1 MKQRRRVWSICL
13 VIALVFSSVFTW
25 NEPALTVYAS
35 ETKTEQ
41 IVVYVAAQGKSS
53 DGTKTVSIGKTPLQL
68 DKGTYASEAVE
79 KVLRTSKYKDNYDI
93 QDTGLG
99 PFLESI
105 NGMGTKPAGENWYYW
120 SFYVNGQYSMV
131 GLGSYELQDGDQISL
146 IYSYDDPSNEAAVF
160 ADNASLNPETA
171 AVESAEASMKQAQ
184 AIAAKEIYNKYFAGE
199 NEHIPGLGSVN
210 ELYAVFSLARAG
222 FEAPEFYGKVKYK
235 LTRQLKELATE
246 GTTYDAV
253 TKTNITE
260 ETFSSKKV
268 PEQNYA
274 FVVLAMTALG
284 MDARTTGGYDLIEK
298 MASKKLYEADDSY
311 NAEQMMLFA
320 FDSGN
325 YTLPEGENYCT
336 REELVAKIAGNVD
349 KTIAGSIEWNLIDD
363 AVMAVQP
370 LAPYTESASVEKA
383 CQKVIRFA
391 GKMQDTQGYLGDSY
405 DANNAW
411 TTAQTLTMLGEF
423 GINPMIETENVDFV
437 KNGHTLADAILEF
450 VDLDQE
456 KMSDVVMNYSPEQI
470 LRGITSFVYAAEN
483 AGETVYRVKTVPEAK
498 VPSEPFE
505 DEKPQ
510 PDASATPS
518 AAPSTAPSANPSTA
532 PSVSPSAAPSVSPS
546 EAPST
551 SPSTAP
557 SANPSAAPSVAPS
570 TSPSTAP
577 SANPS
582 TAPSTAPSTSPSTA
596 PSANPSTAP
605 SANPSAAPSA
615 SPVAAD
621 GTDKTVSKKNPAKKI
636 VASKKK
642 VNTKK
647 GKTVKIVI
655 KVTAENPKKATTDAV
670 KVTGK
675 KIKVKKITKKAGK
688 ITIKVKALK
697 KGKQVVKVK
706 VGKASTKV
714 TLKIR

>member
-1 MKQRRRVWSICL
+1 MKQRKKVWSICL
-13 VIALVFSSVFTW
+13 VIALVFSSIFTW
-25 NEPALTVYAS
+25 NEPALTAYAS
-35 ETKTEQ
+35 ETKTEK
-41 IVVYVAAQGKSS
+41 IVVYVAAQGKSL
-53 DGTKTVSIGKTPLQL
+53 DGTKTVAIDKTPVQV
-68 DKGTYASEAVE
+68 DKGTNAAAAVKAVLDASD
-79 KVLRTSKYKDNYDI
+79 YKDKYDI
-93 QDTGLG
+93 PDTGYG
-99 PFLESI
+99 PYLESI
-105 NGMGTKPAGENWYYW
+105 NGMGTEQAGKNWYYW
-120 SFYVNGQYSMV
+120 SFYVNGQYSNV
-131 GLGSYELQDGDQISL
+131 GMGSYVLQEGDQISL
-146 IYSYDDPSNEAAVF
+146 IYTYDDLSTEALVF
-160 ADNASLNPETA
+160 ADDTSLNPETPA
-171 AVESAEASMKQAQ
+171 IESAEASMKKAQ
-184 AIAAKEIYNKYFAGE
+184 GIAAKEVYKNDFADG
-199 NEHIPGLGSVN
+199 HIPGLGNVN
-210 ELYAVFSLARAG
+210 ELYVVFSLARAG

-274 FVVLAMTALG
+274 YVVLAMTALG

-298 MASKKLYEADDSY
+298 MASKKLYEADNSY

-336 REELVAKIAGNVD
+336 REGLVAKIAGNVD
-349 KTIAGSIEWNLIDD
+349 ETIAGSIKWDSIDD

-391 GKMQDTQGYLGDSY
+391 GKMQDTQGYLGNSY

-423 GINPMIETENVDFV
+423 GIHPMIETENVDFV

-456 KMSDVVMNYSPEQI
+456 KLSASVMNYSPEQI

-505 DEKPQ
+505 EERPQ
-510 PDASATPS
+510 PDPSATPSATPSASPS
-518 AAPSTAPSANPSTA
+518 AAPSTNPSAA
-532 PSVSPSAAPSVSPS
+532 PSVSPSAAPSATPD
-546 EAPST
+546 
-551 SPSTAP
+551 
-557 SANPSAAPSVAPS
+557 ANPSVIVLSETPAV
-570 TSPSTAP
+570 
-577 SANPS
+577 
-582 TAPSTAPSTSPSTA
+582 
-596 PSANPSTAP
+596 
-605 SANPSAAPSA
+605 
-615 SPVAAD
+615 
-621 GTDKTVSKKNPAKKI
+621 KKNPAKKI
-636 VASKKK
+636 VAAKKK
-642 VNTKK
+642 INAKK

-655 KVTAENPKKATTDAV
+655 KVTAKNPKKVTTDAV
-670 KVTGK
+670 KVSGK

-697 KGKQVVKVK
+697 KGKRIVKIK

-714 TLKIR
+714 TLNVR

>member
-1 MKQRRRVWSICL
+1 MRQRKKVWSICL
-13 VIALVFSSVFTW
+13 VIALVFSSIFTW
-25 NEPALTVYAS
+25 NEPALTAYAS
-35 ETKTEQ
+35 ETKTEK
-41 IVVYVAAQGKSS
+41 IVVYVAAQGKSL
-53 DGTKTVSIGKTPLQL
+53 DGTKTVAIDKTPVQV
-68 DKGTYASEAVE
+68 DKGTNAAAAVKAVLDASD
-79 KVLRTSKYKDNYDI
+79 YKDNYDI
-93 QDTGLG
+93 PDTGYG
-99 PFLESI
+99 PYLESI
-105 NGMGTKPAGENWYYW
+105 NGMGTEQAGKNWYYW
-120 SFYVNGQYSMV
+120 SFYVNGQYSNV
-131 GLGSYELQDGDQISL
+131 GMGSYVLQEGDQISL
-146 IYSYDDPSNEAAVF
+146 IYTYDDLSTEASVF
-160 ADNASLNPETA
+160 ADDTSLNPETP
-171 AVESAEASMKQAQ
+171 AVESAEASMKKAQ
-184 AIAAKEIYNKYFAGE
+184 GIAAKEIYNSYFADG
-199 NEHIPGLGSVN
+199 HIPGLGSVN

-298 MASKKLYEADDSY
+298 MASKKLYEADNSY

-320 FDSGN
+320 FDSGD
-325 YTLPEGENYCT
+325 YALPEGENYCT

-349 KTIAGSIEWNLIDD
+349 ETIAGSIEWDLIDG

-391 GKMQDTQGYLGDSY
+391 GKMQDIQGYLGDSY

-423 GINPMIETENVDFV
+423 GIHPMVETENVDFV

-456 KMSDVVMNYSPEQI
+456 KLSASVMNYSPEQI

-505 DEKPQ
+505 EERPQ
-510 PDASATPS
+510 PDPSATPSATPSASPS
-518 AAPSTAPSANPSTA
+518 AAPSTNPSAV
-532 PSVSPSAAPSVSPS
+532 PSVSPSAAPSATPD
-546 EAPST
+546 
-551 SPSTAP
+551 
-557 SANPSAAPSVAPS
+557 ANPSVIVLSETPAA
-570 TSPSTAP
+570 
-577 SANPS
+577 
-582 TAPSTAPSTSPSTA
+582 
-596 PSANPSTAP
+596 
-605 SANPSAAPSA
+605 
-615 SPVAAD
+615 
-621 GTDKTVSKKNPAKKI
+621 KKNPAKKI
-636 VASKKK
+636 VAAKKK
-642 VNTKK
+642 INTKK

-655 KVTAENPKKATTDAV
+655 KVAAKNPKKVTTDAV
-670 KVTGK
+670 KVSGK

-697 KGKQVVKVK
+697 KGKRIVKIK

-714 TLKIR
+714 TLNVRKK

>member
-1 MKQRRRVWSICL
+1 MRQRKKVWSICL
-13 VIALVFSSVFTW
+13 VIALVFSSIFTW
-25 NEPALTVYAS
+25 NEPALTAYAS
-35 ETKTEQ
+35 ETKTEK
-41 IVVYVAAQGKSS
+41 IVVYVAAQGKSL
-53 DGTKTVSIGKTPLQL
+53 DGTKTVAIDKTPVQV
-68 DKGTYASEAVE
+68 DKGTNAAAAVKAVLDASD
-79 KVLRTSKYKDNYDI
+79 YKDNYDI
-93 QDTGLG
+93 PDTGYG
-99 PFLESI
+99 PYLESI
-105 NGMGTKPAGENWYYW
+105 NGMGTEQAGKNWYYW
-120 SFYVNGQYSMV
+120 SFYVNGQYSNV
-131 GLGSYELQDGDQISL
+131 GMGSYVLQEGDQISL
-146 IYSYDDPSNEAAVF
+146 IYTYDDLSTEASVF
-160 ADNASLNPETA
+160 ADDTSLNPETP
-171 AVESAEASMKQAQ
+171 AVESAEASMKKAQ
-184 AIAAKEIYNKYFAGE
+184 GIAAKEIYNSYFADG
-199 NEHIPGLGSVN
+199 HIPGLGSVN

-298 MASKKLYEADDSY
+298 MASKKLYEADNSY

-349 KTIAGSIEWNLIDD
+349 ETIAGSIEWDLIDG

-370 LAPYTESASVEKA
+370 LAAYTEDASVQKA

-391 GKMQDTQGYLGDSY
+391 GKMQDIQGYLGDSY

-423 GINPMIETENVDFV
+423 GIHPMIETENVDFV

-456 KMSDVVMNYSPEQI
+456 KLSASVMNYSPEQI

-505 DEKPQ
+505 EERPQ
-510 PDASATPS
+510 PDPSATPS
-518 AAPSTAPSANPSTA
+518 AT
-532 PSVSPSAAPSVSPS
+532 PSVSPSAAPS
-546 EAPST
+546 T
-551 SPSTAP
+551 
-557 SANPSAAPSVAPS
+557 NPSAVPSVS
-570 TSPSTAP
+570 
-577 SANPS
+577 
-582 TAPSTAPSTSPSTA
+582 
-596 PSANPSTAP
+596 
-605 SANPSAAPSA
+605 PSAAPSA
-615 SPVAAD
+615 TPDANPSVIVLSETPAA
-621 GTDKTVSKKNPAKKI
+621 KKNPAKKI
-636 VASKKK
+636 VAAKKK
-642 VNTKK
+642 INAKK
-647 GKTVKIVI
+647 GKTAKIVI
-655 KVTAENPKKATTDAV
+655 KVTAKNPKKVTTDAV
-670 KVTGK
+670 KVSGK

-697 KGKQVVKVK
+697 KGKRIVKIK

-714 TLKIR
+714 TLNVR

>member
-1 MKQRRRVWSICL
+1 MRQRKKVWSICL
-13 VIALVFSSVFTW
+13 VIALVFSSIFTW
-25 NEPALTVYAS
+25 NEPALTAYAS
-35 ETKTEQ
+35 ETKTEK
-41 IVVYVAAQGKSS
+41 IVVYVAAQGKSL
-53 DGTKTVSIGKTPLQL
+53 DGTKTVAIDKTPVQV
-68 DKGTYASEAVE
+68 DKGTNAAAAVKAVLDASD
-79 KVLRTSKYKDNYDI
+79 YKDNYDI
-93 QDTGLG
+93 PDTGYG
-99 PFLESI
+99 PYLESI
-105 NGMGTKPAGENWYYW
+105 NGMGTEQAGKNWYYW
-120 SFYVNGQYSMV
+120 SFYVNGQYSNV
-131 GLGSYELQDGDQISL
+131 GMGSYVLQEGDQISL
-146 IYSYDDPSNEAAVF
+146 IYTYDDLSTEASVF
-160 ADNASLNPETA
+160 ADDTSLNPETP
-171 AVESAEASMKQAQ
+171 AVESAEASMKKAQ
-184 AIAAKEIYNKYFAGE
+184 GIAAKEIYNSYFADG
-199 NEHIPGLGSVN
+199 HIPGLGSVN

-260 ETFSSKKV
+260 ETFSSKKAS
-268 PEQNYA
+268 EQSFAY
-274 FVVLAMTALG
+274 VVLAMTALG

-298 MASKKLYEADDSY
+298 MASKKLYEADNSY

-349 KTIAGSIEWNLIDD
+349 ETIAGSIEWDLIDG

-370 LAPYTESASVEKA
+370 LAAYTEDASVQKA
-383 CQKVIRFA
+383 CQQVIRFA

-423 GINPMIETENVDFV
+423 GIHPMIETENVDFV

-456 KMSDVVMNYSPEQI
+456 KLSASVMNYSPEQI

-505 DEKPQ
+505 EERPQ
-510 PDASATPS
+510 PDPSATPSATPSASPS
-518 AAPSTAPSANPSTA
+518 AAPSTNPSAV
-532 PSVSPSAAPSVSPS
+532 PSVSPSAAPSATPD
-546 EAPST
+546 
-551 SPSTAP
+551 
-557 SANPSAAPSVAPS
+557 ANPSVIVLSETPAA
-570 TSPSTAP
+570 
-577 SANPS
+577 
-582 TAPSTAPSTSPSTA
+582 
-596 PSANPSTAP
+596 
-605 SANPSAAPSA
+605 
-615 SPVAAD
+615 
-621 GTDKTVSKKNPAKKI
+621 KKNPAKKI
-636 VASKKK
+636 VAAKKK
-642 VNTKK
+642 INTKK

-655 KVTAENPKKATTDAV
+655 KVAAKNPKKVTTDAV
-670 KVTGK
+670 KVSGK

-697 KGKQVVKVK
+697 KGKRIVKIK

-714 TLKIR
+714 TLNVR

>member
-1 MKQRRRVWSICL
+1 MRQRKKVWSICL
-13 VIALVFSSVFTW
+13 VIALVFSSIFTW
-25 NEPALTVYAS
+25 NEPALTAYAS
-35 ETKTEQ
+35 ETKTEK
-41 IVVYVAAQGKSS
+41 IVVYVAAQGKSL
-53 DGTKTVSIGKTPLQL
+53 DGTKTVAIDKTPVQV
-68 DKGTYASEAVE
+68 DKGTNAAAAVKAVLDASD
-79 KVLRTSKYKDNYDI
+79 YKDNYDI
-93 QDTGLG
+93 PDTGYG
-99 PFLESI
+99 PYLESI
-105 NGMGTKPAGENWYYW
+105 NGMGTEQAGKNWYYW
-120 SFYVNGQYSMV
+120 SFYVNGQYSNV
-131 GLGSYELQDGDQISL
+131 GMGSYVLQEGDQISL
-146 IYSYDDPSNEAAVF
+146 IYTYDDLSTEASVF
-160 ADNASLNPETA
+160 ADDTSLNPETP
-171 AVESAEASMKQAQ
+171 AVESAEVSMKKAQ
-184 AIAAKEIYNKYFAGE
+184 GIAAKEIYNSYFADG
-199 NEHIPGLGSVN
+199 HIPGLGSVN

-298 MASKKLYEADDSY
+298 MASKKLYEADNSY

-349 KTIAGSIEWNLIDD
+349 ETIAGSIEWDLIDG

-370 LAPYTESASVEKA
+370 LAAYTEDASVQKA

-423 GINPMIETENVDFV
+423 GIHPMIETENVDFV

-456 KMSDVVMNYSPEQI
+456 KLSASVMNYSPEQI

-505 DEKPQ
+505 EERPQ
-510 PDASATPS
+510 PDPSATPSATPSASPS
-518 AAPSTAPSANPSTA
+518 AAPSTNPSAV
-532 PSVSPSAAPSVSPS
+532 PSVSPSAAPSATPDANQSVIVLS
-546 EAPST
+546 ETP
-551 SPSTAP
+551 
-557 SANPSAAPSVAPS
+557 AA
-570 TSPSTAP
+570 
-577 SANPS
+577 
-582 TAPSTAPSTSPSTA
+582 
-596 PSANPSTAP
+596 
-605 SANPSAAPSA
+605 
-615 SPVAAD
+615 
-621 GTDKTVSKKNPAKKI
+621 KKNPAKKI
-636 VASKKK
+636 VAAKKK
-642 VNTKK
+642 INTKK

-655 KVTAENPKKATTDAV
+655 KVAAKNPKKVTTDAV
-670 KVTGK
+670 KVSGK

-697 KGKQVVKVK
+697 KGKRIVKIK

-714 TLKIR
+714 TLNVR

>member
-1 MKQRRRVWSICL
+1 MKQRKKVWSICL
-13 VIALVFSSVFTW
+13 VIALVFSSIFTW
-25 NEPALTVYAS
+25 NEPALTAYAS
-35 ETKTEQ
+35 ETKTEK
-41 IVVYVAAQGKSS
+41 IVVYVAAQGKSL
-53 DGTKTVSIGKTPLQL
+53 DGTKTVAIDKTPVQV
-68 DKGTYASEAVE
+68 DKGTNAAAAVKAVLNASD
-79 KVLRTSKYKDNYDI
+79 YKDKYDI
-93 QDTGLG
+93 PDTGYG
-99 PFLESI
+99 PYLESI
-105 NGMGTKPAGENWYYW
+105 NGMGTEQAGKNWYYW
-120 SFYVNGQYSMV
+120 SFYVNGQYSNV
-131 GLGSYELQDGDQISL
+131 GMGSYVLQEGDQISL
-146 IYSYDDPSNEAAVF
+146 IYTYDDLSTEASVF
-160 ADNASLNPETA
+160 ADDTSLNPETPA
-171 AVESAEASMKQAQ
+171 IESAEASMEKAQ
-184 AIAAKEIYNKYFAGE
+184 GIAAKEVYKNDFADG
-199 NEHIPGLGSVN
+199 HIPGLGNVN

-268 PEQNYA
+268 PEQSFAY
-274 FVVLAMTALG
+274 VVLAMTALG

-298 MASKKLYEADDSY
+298 MASKKLYEADNSY

-423 GINPMIETENVDFV
+423 GIHPMIETENVDFV

-456 KMSDVVMNYSPEQI
+456 KLSASVMNYSPEQI

-505 DEKPQ
+505 EERPQ
-510 PDASATPS
+510 PDPSATPSATPSASPS
-518 AAPSTAPSANPSTA
+518 AAPSTNPSAA
-532 PSVSPSAAPSVSPS
+532 PSVSPSAAPSATPD
-546 EAPST
+546 
-551 SPSTAP
+551 
-557 SANPSAAPSVAPS
+557 ANPSVIVLSETPAV
-570 TSPSTAP
+570 
-577 SANPS
+577 
-582 TAPSTAPSTSPSTA
+582 
-596 PSANPSTAP
+596 
-605 SANPSAAPSA
+605 
-615 SPVAAD
+615 
-621 GTDKTVSKKNPAKKI
+621 KKNPAKKI
-636 VASKKK
+636 VAAKKK
-642 VNTKK
+642 INAKK

-655 KVTAENPKKATTDAV
+655 KVTAKNPKKVTTDAV
-670 KVTGK
+670 KVSGK

-697 KGKQVVKVK
+697 KGKRIVKIK

-714 TLKIR
+714 TLNVR

>member
-1 MKQRRRVWSICL
+1 MRQRKKVWSICL
-13 VIALVFSSVFTW
+13 VIALVFSSIFTW
-25 NEPALTVYAS
+25 NEPALTAYAS
-35 ETKTEQ
+35 ETKTEK
-41 IVVYVAAQGKSS
+41 IVVYVAAQGKSL
-53 DGTKTVSIGKTPLQL
+53 DGTKTVAIDKTPVQV
-68 DKGTYASEAVE
+68 DKGTNAAAAVKAVLDASD
-79 KVLRTSKYKDNYDI
+79 YKDNYDI
-93 QDTGLG
+93 PDTGYG
-99 PFLESI
+99 PYLESI
-105 NGMGTKPAGENWYYW
+105 NGMGTEQAGKNWYYW
-120 SFYVNGQYSMV
+120 SFYVNGQYSNV
-131 GLGSYELQDGDQISL
+131 GMGSYVLQEGDQISL
-146 IYSYDDPSNEAAVF
+146 IYTYDDLSTEASVF
-160 ADNASLNPETA
+160 ADDTSLNPETP
-171 AVESAEASMKQAQ
+171 AVESAEASMKKAQ
-184 AIAAKEIYNKYFAGE
+184 GIAAKEIYNSYFADG
-199 NEHIPGLGSVN
+199 HIPGLGSVN

-298 MASKKLYEADDSY
+298 MASKKLYEADNSY

-320 FDSGN
+320 FDSGD
-325 YTLPEGENYCT
+325 YALPEGENYCT

-349 KTIAGSIEWNLIDD
+349 ETIAGSIEWDLIDG

-391 GKMQDTQGYLGDSY
+391 GKMHNTHGYYGDS
-405 DANNAW
+405 DASNNAE
-411 TTAQTLTMLGEF
+411 TAAQTLTMLGEF
-423 GINPMIETENVDFV
+423 GIHPMIETENVDFV

-456 KMSDVVMNYSPEQI
+456 KLSASVMNYSPEQI

-505 DEKPQ
+505 EERPQ
-510 PDASATPS
+510 PDPSATPS
-518 AAPSTAPSANPSTA
+518 AT
-532 PSVSPSAAPSVSPS
+532 PSVSPSAAPS
-546 EAPST
+546 T
-551 SPSTAP
+551 
-557 SANPSAAPSVAPS
+557 NPSATPSVS
-570 TSPSTAP
+570 
-577 SANPS
+577 
-582 TAPSTAPSTSPSTA
+582 
-596 PSANPSTAP
+596 
-605 SANPSAAPSA
+605 PSAAPSA
-615 SPVAAD
+615 TPDANPSVIVLSETPAA
-621 GTDKTVSKKNPAKKI
+621 KKNPAKKI
-636 VASKKK
+636 VAAKKK
-642 VNTKK
+642 INTKK

-655 KVTAENPKKATTDAV
+655 KVAAKNPKKVTTDAV
-670 KVTGK
+670 KVSGK

-697 KGKQVVKVK
+697 KGKRIVKIK

-714 TLKIR
+714 TLNVR

>member
-1 MKQRRRVWSICL
+1 MRQRKKVWSICL
-13 VIALVFSSVFTW
+13 VIALVFSSIFTW
-25 NEPALTVYAS
+25 NEPALTAYAS
-35 ETKTEQ
+35 ETKTEK
-41 IVVYVAAQGKSS
+41 IVVYVAAQGKSL
-53 DGTKTVSIGKTPLQL
+53 DGTKTVAIDKTPVQV
-68 DKGTYASEAVE
+68 DKGTNAAAAVKAVLDASD
-79 KVLRTSKYKDNYDI
+79 YKDNYDI
-93 QDTGLG
+93 PDTGYG
-99 PFLESI
+99 PYLESI
-105 NGMGTKPAGENWYYW
+105 NGMGTEQAGKNWYYW
-120 SFYVNGQYSMV
+120 SFYVNGQYSNV
-131 GLGSYELQDGDQISL
+131 GMGSYVLQEGDQISL
-146 IYSYDDPSNEAAVF
+146 IYTYDDLSTEASVF
-160 ADNASLNPETA
+160 ADDTSLNPETP
-171 AVESAEASMKQAQ
+171 AVESAEASMKKAQ
-184 AIAAKEIYNKYFAGE
+184 GIAAKEIYNSYFADG
-199 NEHIPGLGSVN
+199 HIPGLGSVN

-298 MASKKLYEADDSY
+298 MASKKLYEADNSY

-320 FDSGN
+320 FDSGD
-325 YTLPEGENYCT
+325 YALPEGENYCT

-349 KTIAGSIEWNLIDD
+349 ETIAGSIEWDLIDG

-391 GKMQDTQGYLGDSY
+391 GKMQNTHGYYGDS
-405 DANNAW
+405 DASNNAE
-411 TTAQTLTMLGEF
+411 TAAQTLTMLGEF
-423 GINPMIETENVDFV
+423 GIHPMIETENVDFV

-456 KMSDVVMNYSPEQI
+456 KLSASVMNYSPEQI

-505 DEKPQ
+505 EERPQ
-510 PDASATPS
+510 PDPSATPSATPSASPS
-518 AAPSTAPSANPSTA
+518 AAPSTNPSAV
-532 PSVSPSAAPSVSPS
+532 PSVSPSAAPSATPD
-546 EAPST
+546 
-551 SPSTAP
+551 
-557 SANPSAAPSVAPS
+557 ANPSVIVLSETPAA
-570 TSPSTAP
+570 
-577 SANPS
+577 
-582 TAPSTAPSTSPSTA
+582 
-596 PSANPSTAP
+596 
-605 SANPSAAPSA
+605 
-615 SPVAAD
+615 
-621 GTDKTVSKKNPAKKI
+621 KKNPAKKI
-636 VASKKK
+636 VAAKKK
-642 VNTKK
+642 INTKK

-655 KVTAENPKKATTDAV
+655 KVAAKNPKKVTTDAV
-670 KVTGK
+670 KVSGK

-697 KGKQVVKVK
+697 KGKRIVKIK

-714 TLKIR
+714 TLNVR

>member
-1 MKQRRRVWSICL
+1 MRQRKKVWSICL
-13 VIALVFSSVFTW
+13 VIALVFSSIFTW
-25 NEPALTVYAS
+25 NEPALTAYAS
-35 ETKTEQ
+35 ETKTEK
-41 IVVYVAAQGKSS
+41 IVVYVAAQGKSL
-53 DGTKTVSIGKTPLQL
+53 DGTKTVAIDKTPVQV
-68 DKGTYASEAVE
+68 DKGTNAAAAVKAVLDASD
-79 KVLRTSKYKDNYDI
+79 YKDNYDI
-93 QDTGLG
+93 PDTGYG
-99 PFLESI
+99 PYLESI
-105 NGMGTKPAGENWYYW
+105 NGMGTEQAGKNWYYW
-120 SFYVNGQYSMV
+120 SFYVNGQYSNV
-131 GLGSYELQDGDQISL
+131 GMGSYVLQEGDQISL
-146 IYSYDDPSNEAAVF
+146 IYTYDDLSTEASVF
-160 ADNASLNPETA
+160 ADDTSLNPETP
-171 AVESAEASMKQAQ
+171 AVESAEASMKKAQ
-184 AIAAKEIYNKYFAGE
+184 GIAAKEIYNSYFADG
-199 NEHIPGLGSVN
+199 HIPGLGSVN

-260 ETFSSKKV
+260 ETFSSKKAS
-268 PEQNYA
+268 EQSFAY
-274 FVVLAMTALG
+274 VVLAMTALG

-298 MASKKLYEADDSY
+298 MASKKLYEADNSY

-349 KTIAGSIEWNLIDD
+349 ETIAGSIEWDLIDG

-370 LAPYTESASVEKA
+370 LAAYTEDASVQKA

-423 GINPMIETENVDFV
+423 GIHPMIETENVDFV

-456 KMSDVVMNYSPEQI
+456 KLSASVMNYSPEQI

-505 DEKPQ
+505 EERPQ
-510 PDASATPS
+510 PDPSATPS
-518 AAPSTAPSANPSTA
+518 AT
-532 PSVSPSAAPSVSPS
+532 PSVSPSAAPS
-546 EAPST
+546 T
-551 SPSTAP
+551 
-557 SANPSAAPSVAPS
+557 NPSATPSVS
-570 TSPSTAP
+570 
-577 SANPS
+577 
-582 TAPSTAPSTSPSTA
+582 
-596 PSANPSTAP
+596 
-605 SANPSAAPSA
+605 PSAAPSA
-615 SPVAAD
+615 TPDANPSVIVLSETPAA
-621 GTDKTVSKKNPAKKI
+621 KKNPAKKI
-636 VASKKK
+636 VAAKKK
-642 VNTKK
+642 INTKK

-655 KVTAENPKKATTDAV
+655 KVAAKNPKKVTTDAV
-670 KVTGK
+670 KVSGK

-697 KGKQVVKVK
+697 KGKRIVKIK

-714 TLKIR
+714 TLNVR

>member
-1 MKQRRRVWSICL
+1 MRQRKKVWSICL
-13 VIALVFSSVFTW
+13 VIALVFSSIFTW
-25 NEPALTVYAS
+25 NEPALTAYAS
-35 ETKTEQ
+35 ETKTEK
-41 IVVYVAAQGKSS
+41 IVVYVAAQGKSL
-53 DGTKTVSIGKTPLQL
+53 DGTKTVAIDKTPVQV
-68 DKGTYASEAVE
+68 DKGTNAAAAVKAVLDASD
-79 KVLRTSKYKDNYDI
+79 YKDNYDI
-93 QDTGLG
+93 PDTGYG
-99 PFLESI
+99 PYLESI
-105 NGMGTKPAGENWYYW
+105 NGMGTEQAGKNWYYW
-120 SFYVNGQYSMV
+120 SFYVNGQYSNV
-131 GLGSYELQDGDQISL
+131 GMGSYVLQEGDQISL
-146 IYSYDDPSNEAAVF
+146 IYTYDDLSTEASVF
-160 ADNASLNPETA
+160 ADDTSLNPETP
-171 AVESAEASMKQAQ
+171 AVESAEASMKKAQ
-184 AIAAKEIYNKYFAGE
+184 GIAAKEIYNSYFADG
-199 NEHIPGLGSVN
+199 HIPGLGSVN

-260 ETFSSKKV
+260 ETFSSKKAS
-268 PEQNYA
+268 EQSFAY
-274 FVVLAMTALG
+274 VVLAMTALG

-298 MASKKLYEADDSY
+298 MASKKLYEADNSY

-320 FDSGN
+320 FDSGD
-325 YTLPEGENYCT
+325 YALPEGENYCT

-349 KTIAGSIEWNLIDD
+349 ETIAGSIEWDLIDG

-370 LAPYTESASVEKA
+370 LAAYTEDASVQKA

-423 GINPMIETENVDFV
+423 GIHPMIETENVDFV

-456 KMSDVVMNYSPEQI
+456 KLSASVMNYSPEQI

-505 DEKPQ
+505 EERPQ
-510 PDASATPS
+510 PDPSATPS
-518 AAPSTAPSANPSTA
+518 AT
-532 PSVSPSAAPSVSPS
+532 PSVSPSAAPS
-546 EAPST
+546 T
-551 SPSTAP
+551 
-557 SANPSAAPSVAPS
+557 NPSATPSVS
-570 TSPSTAP
+570 
-577 SANPS
+577 
-582 TAPSTAPSTSPSTA
+582 
-596 PSANPSTAP
+596 
-605 SANPSAAPSA
+605 PSAAPSA
-615 SPVAAD
+615 TPDANPSVIVLSETPAA
-621 GTDKTVSKKNPAKKI
+621 KKNPAKKI
-636 VASKKK
+636 VAAKKK
-642 VNTKK
+642 INTKK

-655 KVTAENPKKATTDAV
+655 KVAAKNPKKVTTDAV
-670 KVTGK
+670 KVSGK

-697 KGKQVVKVK
+697 KGKRIVKIK

-714 TLKIR
+714 TLNVR

>member
-1 MKQRRRVWSICL
+1 MRQRKKVWSICL
-13 VIALVFSSVFTW
+13 VIALVFSSIFTW
-25 NEPALTVYAS
+25 NEPALTAYAS
-35 ETKTEQ
+35 ETKTEK
-41 IVVYVAAQGKSS
+41 IVVYVAAQGKSL
-53 DGTKTVSIGKTPLQL
+53 DGTKTVAIDKTPVQV
-68 DKGTYASEAVE
+68 DKGTNAAAAVKAVLDASD
-79 KVLRTSKYKDNYDI
+79 YKDNYDI
-93 QDTGLG
+93 PDTGYG
-99 PFLESI
+99 PYLESI
-105 NGMGTKPAGENWYYW
+105 NGMGTEQAGKNWYYW
-120 SFYVNGQYSMV
+120 SFYVNGQYSNV
-131 GLGSYELQDGDQISL
+131 GMGSYVLQEGDQISL
-146 IYSYDDPSNEAAVF
+146 IYTYDDLSTEASVF
-160 ADNASLNPETA
+160 ADDTSLNPETP
-171 AVESAEASMKQAQ
+171 AVESAEASMKKAQ
-184 AIAAKEIYNKYFAGE
+184 GIAAKEIYNSYFADG
-199 NEHIPGLGSVN
+199 HIPGLGSVN

-298 MASKKLYEADDSY
+298 MASKKLYEADNSY

-349 KTIAGSIEWNLIDD
+349 ETIAGSIEWDLIDG

-391 GKMQDTQGYLGDSY
+391 GKMQDIQGYLGDSN

-423 GINPMIETENVDFV
+423 GIHPMIETENVDFV

-456 KMSDVVMNYSPEQI
+456 KLSASVMNYSPEQI

-505 DEKPQ
+505 EERPQ
-510 PDASATPS
+510 PDPSATPSAMPSASPS
-518 AAPSTAPSANPSTA
+518 AAPSTNPSAV
-532 PSVSPSAAPSVSPS
+532 PSVSPSAAPSATPD
-546 EAPST
+546 T
-551 SPSTAP
+551 
-557 SANPSAAPSVAPS
+557 NPSVIVLRETPAV
-570 TSPSTAP
+570 
-577 SANPS
+577 
-582 TAPSTAPSTSPSTA
+582 
-596 PSANPSTAP
+596 
-605 SANPSAAPSA
+605 
-615 SPVAAD
+615 
-621 GTDKTVSKKNPAKKI
+621 KKNPAKKI
-636 VASKKK
+636 VAAKKK
-642 VNTKK
+642 INAKK

-655 KVTAENPKKATTDAV
+655 KVAAKNPKKVTTDAV
-670 KVTGK
+670 KVSGK

-697 KGKQVVKVK
+697 KGKRIVKIK

-714 TLKIR
+714 TLNVR

>member
-1 MKQRRRVWSICL
+1 MKQRKKVWSICL
-13 VIALVFSSVFTW
+13 VIALVFSSIFTW
-25 NEPALTVYAS
+25 NEPALTAYAS
-35 ETKTEQ
+35 ETKTEK
-41 IVVYVAAQGKSS
+41 IVVYVAAQGKSL
-53 DGTKTVSIGKTPLQL
+53 DGTETVAIDKTPVQV
-68 DKGTYASEAVE
+68 DKGTNAAAAVKAVLDASN
-79 KVLRTSKYKDNYDI
+79 YKDNYDI
-93 QDTGLG
+93 EDTEHG
-99 PFLESI
+99 PYLKSI
-105 NGMGTKPAGENWYYW
+105 NGVKIEQAGKNCYYW
-120 SFYVNGQYSMV
+120 SFYVNGQYSNV
-131 GLGSYELQDGDQISL
+131 GMGSYVLQEGDQISL
-146 IYSYDDPSNEAAVF
+146 IYTYDDLSTEASVF
-160 ADNASLNPETA
+160 ADDASLNPETPA
-171 AVESAEASMKQAQ
+171 IESAEVSMKKAQ
-184 AIAAKEIYNKYFAGE
+184 GIAAKEIYNSYFADG
-199 NEHIPGLGSVN
+199 HIPGLGSVN

-298 MASKKLYEADDSY
+298 MASKKLYEADNSY

-349 KTIAGSIEWNLIDD
+349 ETIAGSIEWDLIDG

-370 LAPYTESASVEKA
+370 LAAYTEDASVQKA

-405 DANNAW
+405 DTNNAW

-423 GINPMIETENVDFV
+423 GIHPMIETENVDFV

-456 KMSDVVMNYSPEQI
+456 KLSASVMNYSPEQI

-505 DEKPQ
+505 DERPQ
-510 PDASATPS
+510 PDPSATPSATSSASPS
-518 AAPSTAPSANPSTA
+518 AAPSTNPSATPSA
-532 PSVSPSAAPSVSPS
+532 SPSAAPSATPD
-546 EAPST
+546 
-551 SPSTAP
+551 
-557 SANPSAAPSVAPS
+557 ANPSVIVLSETPAA
-570 TSPSTAP
+570 
-577 SANPS
+577 
-582 TAPSTAPSTSPSTA
+582 
-596 PSANPSTAP
+596 
-605 SANPSAAPSA
+605 
-615 SPVAAD
+615 
-621 GTDKTVSKKNPAKKI
+621 KKNPAKKI
-636 VASKKK
+636 VAVKKK
-642 VNTKK
+642 INAKK

-655 KVTAENPKKATTDAV
+655 KVAAKNPKKVTTDAV
-670 KVTGK
+670 KVSGK

-697 KGKQVVKVK
+697 KGKRIVKIK

-714 TLKIR
+714 TLNVR

>member
-1 MKQRRRVWSICL
+1 MRQRKKVWSICL
-13 VIALVFSSVFTW
+13 VIALVFSSIFTW
-25 NEPALTVYAS
+25 NEPALTAYAS
-35 ETKTEQ
+35 ETKTEK
-41 IVVYVAAQGKSS
+41 IVVYVAAQGKSL
-53 DGTKTVSIGKTPLQL
+53 DGTKTVAIDKTPVQV
-68 DKGTYASEAVE
+68 DKGTNAAAAVKAVLDASD
-79 KVLRTSKYKDNYDI
+79 YKDNYDI
-93 QDTGLG
+93 PDTGYG
-99 PFLESI
+99 PYLESI
-105 NGMGTKPAGENWYYW
+105 NGMGTEQAGKNWYYW
-120 SFYVNGQYSMV
+120 SFYVNGQYSNV
-131 GLGSYELQDGDQISL
+131 GMGSYVLQEGDQISL
-146 IYSYDDPSNEAAVF
+146 IYTYDDLSTEASVF
-160 ADNASLNPETA
+160 ADDTSLNPETP
-171 AVESAEASMKQAQ
+171 AVESAEASMKKAQ
-184 AIAAKEIYNKYFAGE
+184 GIAAKEIYNSYFADG
-199 NEHIPGLGSVN
+199 HIPGLGSVN

-260 ETFSSKKV
+260 ETFSSKKAS
-268 PEQNYA
+268 EQSFAY
-274 FVVLAMTALG
+274 VVLAMTALG

-298 MASKKLYEADDSY
+298 MASKKLYEADNSY

-349 KTIAGSIEWNLIDD
+349 ETIAGSIEWDLIDG

-370 LAPYTESASVEKA
+370 LAAYTEDASVQKA

-423 GINPMIETENVDFV
+423 GIHPMIETENVDFV

-456 KMSDVVMNYSPEQI
+456 KLSASVMNYSPEQI

-483 AGETVYRVKTVPEAK
+483 AGEPVYRVKTVPAAK

-505 DEKPQ
+505 EERPQ
-510 PDASATPS
+510 PDPSATPS
-518 AAPSTAPSANPSTA
+518 AT
-532 PSVSPSAAPSVSPS
+532 PSVSPSAAPS
-546 EAPST
+546 T
-551 SPSTAP
+551 
-557 SANPSAAPSVAPS
+557 NPSATPSVS
-570 TSPSTAP
+570 
-577 SANPS
+577 
-582 TAPSTAPSTSPSTA
+582 
-596 PSANPSTAP
+596 
-605 SANPSAAPSA
+605 PSAAPSA
-615 SPVAAD
+615 TPDANPSVIVLSEPPAA
-621 GTDKTVSKKNPAKKI
+621 KKNPAKKI
-636 VASKKK
+636 VAAKKK
-642 VNTKK
+642 INTKK

-655 KVTAENPKKATTDAV
+655 KVAAKNPKKVTTDAV
-670 KVTGK
+670 KVSGK

-697 KGKQVVKVK
+697 KGKRIVKIK

-714 TLKIR
+714 TLNVR

>member
-1 MKQRRRVWSICL
+1 MRQRKKVWSICL
-13 VIALVFSSVFTW
+13 VIALVFSSIFTW
-25 NEPALTVYAS
+25 NEPALTAYAS
-35 ETKTEQ
+35 ETKTEK
-41 IVVYVAAQGKSS
+41 IVVYVAAQGKSL
-53 DGTKTVSIGKTPLQL
+53 DGTKTVAIDKTPVQV
-68 DKGTYASEAVE
+68 DKGTNAAAAVKAVLDASD
-79 KVLRTSKYKDNYDI
+79 YKDNYDI
-93 QDTGLG
+93 PDTGYG
-99 PFLESI
+99 PYLESI
-105 NGMGTKPAGENWYYW
+105 NGMGTEQAGKNWYYW
-120 SFYVNGQYSMV
+120 SFYVNGQYSNV
-131 GLGSYELQDGDQISL
+131 GMGSYVLQEGDQISL
-146 IYSYDDPSNEAAVF
+146 IYTYDDLSTEASVF
-160 ADNASLNPETA
+160 ADDTSLNPETP
-171 AVESAEASMKQAQ
+171 AVESAEASMKKAQ
-184 AIAAKEIYNKYFAGE
+184 GIAAKEIYNSYFADG
-199 NEHIPGLGSVN
+199 HIPGLGSVN

-298 MASKKLYEADDSY
+298 MASKKLYEADNSY

-349 KTIAGSIEWNLIDD
+349 ETIAGSIEWDLIDG

-370 LAPYTESASVEKA
+370 LAAYTEDASVQKA

-423 GINPMIETENVDFV
+423 GIHPMIETENVDFV

-450 VDLDQE
+450 VDLDRE
-456 KMSDVVMNYSPEQI
+456 KLSASVMNYSPEQI

-505 DEKPQ
+505 EERPQ
-510 PDASATPS
+510 PDPSATPSATPSASPS
-518 AAPSTAPSANPSTA
+518 AAPSTNPSAV
-532 PSVSPSAAPSVSPS
+532 PSVSPSAAPSATPD
-546 EAPST
+546 
-551 SPSTAP
+551 
-557 SANPSAAPSVAPS
+557 ANPSVIVLSETPAA
-570 TSPSTAP
+570 
-577 SANPS
+577 
-582 TAPSTAPSTSPSTA
+582 
-596 PSANPSTAP
+596 
-605 SANPSAAPSA
+605 
-615 SPVAAD
+615 
-621 GTDKTVSKKNPAKKI
+621 KKNPAKKI
-636 VASKKK
+636 VAAKKK
-642 VNTKK
+642 INTKK

-655 KVTAENPKKATTDAV
+655 KVAAKNPKKVTTDAV
-670 KVTGK
+670 KVSGK

-697 KGKQVVKVK
+697 KGKRIVKIK

-714 TLKIR
+714 TLNVR

>member
-1 MKQRRRVWSICL
+1 MRQRKKVWSICL
-13 VIALVFSSVFTW
+13 VIALVFSSIFTW
-25 NEPALTVYAS
+25 NEPALTAYAS
-35 ETKTEQ
+35 ETKTEK
-41 IVVYVAAQGKSS
+41 IVVYVAAQGKSL
-53 DGTKTVSIGKTPLQL
+53 DGTKTVAIDKTPVQV
-68 DKGTYASEAVE
+68 DKGTNATAAVKAVLDASD
-79 KVLRTSKYKDNYDI
+79 YKDNYDI
-93 QDTGLG
+93 PDTGYG
-99 PFLESI
+99 PYLESI
-105 NGMGTKPAGENWYYW
+105 NGMGTEQAGKNWYYW
-120 SFYVNGQYSMV
+120 SFYVNGQYSNV
-131 GLGSYELQDGDQISL
+131 GMGSYVLQEGDQISL
-146 IYSYDDPSNEAAVF
+146 IYTYDDLSTEASVF
-160 ADNASLNPETA
+160 ADDTSLNPETP
-171 AVESAEASMKQAQ
+171 AVESAEASMKKAQ
-184 AIAAKEIYNKYFAGE
+184 GIAAKEIYNSYFADG
-199 NEHIPGLGSVN
+199 HIPGLGSVN

-260 ETFSSKKV
+260 ETFSSKKAS
-268 PEQNYA
+268 EQSFAY
-274 FVVLAMTALG
+274 VVLAMTALG

-298 MASKKLYEADDSY
+298 MASKKLYEADNSY

-349 KTIAGSIEWNLIDD
+349 ETIAGSIEWDLIDG

-370 LAPYTESASVEKA
+370 LAAYTEDASVQKA

-423 GINPMIETENVDFV
+423 GIHPMIETENVDFV

-456 KMSDVVMNYSPEQI
+456 KLSASVMNYSPEQI

-505 DEKPQ
+505 EERPQ
-510 PDASATPS
+510 PDPSATPSATPSASPS
-518 AAPSTAPSANPSTA
+518 AAPSTNPSAV
-532 PSVSPSAAPSVSPS
+532 PSVSPSAAPSATPD
-546 EAPST
+546 
-551 SPSTAP
+551 
-557 SANPSAAPSVAPS
+557 ANPSVIVLSETPAA
-570 TSPSTAP
+570 
-577 SANPS
+577 
-582 TAPSTAPSTSPSTA
+582 
-596 PSANPSTAP
+596 
-605 SANPSAAPSA
+605 
-615 SPVAAD
+615 
-621 GTDKTVSKKNPAKKI
+621 KKNPAKKI
-636 VASKKK
+636 VAAKKK
-642 VNTKK
+642 INTKK

-655 KVTAENPKKATTDAV
+655 KVAAKNPKKVTTDAV
-670 KVTGK
+670 KVSGK

-697 KGKQVVKVK
+697 KGKRIVKIK

-714 TLKIR
+714 TLNVR

>member
-1 MKQRRRVWSICL
+1 MWSICL
-13 VIALVFSSVFTW
+13 VIALVFSSIFTW
-25 NEPALTVYAS
+25 NEPALTAYAS
-35 ETKTEQ
+35 ETKTEK
-41 IVVYVAAQGKSS
+41 IVVYVAAQGKSL
-53 DGTKTVSIGKTPLQL
+53 DGTKTVAIDKTPVQV
-68 DKGTYASEAVE
+68 DKGTNAAAAVKAVLDASD
-79 KVLRTSKYKDNYDI
+79 YKDNYDI
-93 QDTGLG
+93 PDTGYG
-99 PFLESI
+99 PYLESI
-105 NGMGTKPAGENWYYW
+105 NGMGTEQAGKNWYYW
-120 SFYVNGQYSMV
+120 SFYVNGQYSNV
-131 GLGSYELQDGDQISL
+131 GMGSYVLQEGDQISL
-146 IYSYDDPSNEAAVF
+146 IYTYDDLSTEASVF
-160 ADNASLNPETA
+160 ADDTSLNPETP
-171 AVESAEASMKQAQ
+171 AVESAEASMKKAQ
-184 AIAAKEIYNKYFAGE
+184 GIAAKEIYNSYFADG
-199 NEHIPGLGSVN
+199 HIPGLGSVN

-260 ETFSSKKV
+260 ETFSSKKAS
-268 PEQNYA
+268 EQSFAY
-274 FVVLAMTALG
+274 VVLAMTALG

-298 MASKKLYEADDSY
+298 MASKKLYEADNSY

-349 KTIAGSIEWNLIDD
+349 ETIAGSIEWDLIDG

-370 LAPYTESASVEKA
+370 LAAYTEDASVQKA

-423 GINPMIETENVDFV
+423 GIHPMIETENVDFV

-456 KMSDVVMNYSPEQI
+456 KLSASVMNYSPEQI

-505 DEKPQ
+505 EERPQ
-510 PDASATPS
+510 PDPSATPSATPSASPS
-518 AAPSTAPSANPSTA
+518 AAPSTNPSAV
-532 PSVSPSAAPSVSPS
+532 PSVSPSAAPSATPD
-546 EAPST
+546 
-551 SPSTAP
+551 
-557 SANPSAAPSVAPS
+557 ANPSVIVLSETPAA
-570 TSPSTAP
+570 
-577 SANPS
+577 
-582 TAPSTAPSTSPSTA
+582 
-596 PSANPSTAP
+596 
-605 SANPSAAPSA
+605 
-615 SPVAAD
+615 
-621 GTDKTVSKKNPAKKI
+621 KKNPAKKI
-636 VASKKK
+636 VAAKKK
-642 VNTKK
+642 INTKK

-655 KVTAENPKKATTDAV
+655 KVAAKNPKKVTTDAV
-670 KVTGK
+670 KVSGK

-697 KGKQVVKVK
+697 KGKRIVKIK

-714 TLKIR
+714 TLNVR

>member
-1 MKQRRRVWSICL
+1 MRQRKKVWSICL
-13 VIALVFSSVFTW
+13 VIALVFSSIFTW
-25 NEPALTVYAS
+25 NEPALTAYAT
-35 ETKTEQ
+35 ETKTEK
-41 IVVYVAAQGKSS
+41 IVVYVAAQGKSL
-53 DGTKTVSIGKTPLQL
+53 DGTKTVAIDKTPVQV
-68 DKGTYASEAVE
+68 DKGTNAAAAVKAVLDASD
-79 KVLRTSKYKDNYDI
+79 YKDNYDI
-93 QDTGLG
+93 PDTGYG
-99 PFLESI
+99 PYLESI
-105 NGMGTKPAGENWYYW
+105 NGMGTEQAGKNWYYW
-120 SFYVNGQYSMV
+120 SFYVNGQYSNV
-131 GLGSYELQDGDQISL
+131 GMGSYVLQEGDQISL
-146 IYSYDDPSNEAAVF
+146 IYTYDDLSTEASVF
-160 ADNASLNPETA
+160 ADDTSLNPETP
-171 AVESAEASMKQAQ
+171 AVESAEASMKKAQ
-184 AIAAKEIYNKYFAGE
+184 GIAAKEIYNSYFADG
-199 NEHIPGLGSVN
+199 HIPGLGSVN

-298 MASKKLYEADDSY
+298 MASKKLYEADNSY

-320 FDSGN
+320 FDSGD
-325 YTLPEGENYCT
+325 YALPEGENYCT

-349 KTIAGSIEWNLIDD
+349 ETIAGSIEWDLIDG

-391 GKMQDTQGYLGDSY
+391 GKMQNTHGYYGDS
-405 DANNAW
+405 DASNNAE
-411 TTAQTLTMLGEF
+411 TAAQTLTMLGEF
-423 GINPMIETENVDFV
+423 GIHPMIETENVDFV

-456 KMSDVVMNYSPEQI
+456 KLSASVMNYSPEQI

-505 DEKPQ
+505 EERPQ
-510 PDASATPS
+510 PDPSATPS
-518 AAPSTAPSANPSTA
+518 AT
-532 PSVSPSAAPSVSPS
+532 PSVSPSAAPS
-546 EAPST
+546 T
-551 SPSTAP
+551 
-557 SANPSAAPSVAPS
+557 NPSATPSVS
-570 TSPSTAP
+570 
-577 SANPS
+577 
-582 TAPSTAPSTSPSTA
+582 
-596 PSANPSTAP
+596 
-605 SANPSAAPSA
+605 PSAAPSA
-615 SPVAAD
+615 TPDANPSVIVLSETPAA
-621 GTDKTVSKKNPAKKI
+621 KKNPAKKI
-636 VASKKK
+636 VAAKKK
-642 VNTKK
+642 INTKK

-655 KVTAENPKKATTDAV
+655 KVAAKNPKKVTTDAV
-670 KVTGK
+670 KVSGK

-697 KGKQVVKVK
+697 KGKRIVKIK

-714 TLKIR
+714 TLNVR

>member
-1 MKQRRRVWSICL
+1 MRQRKKVWSICL
-13 VIALVFSSVFTW
+13 VIALVFSSIFTW
-25 NEPALTVYAS
+25 NEPALTAYAS
-35 ETKTEQ
+35 ETKTEK
-41 IVVYVAAQGKSS
+41 IVVYVAAQGKSL
-53 DGTKTVSIGKTPLQL
+53 DGTKTVAIDKTPVQV
-68 DKGTYASEAVE
+68 DKGTNAAAAVKAVLDASD
-79 KVLRTSKYKDNYDI
+79 YKDNYDI
-93 QDTGLG
+93 PDTGYG
-99 PFLESI
+99 PYLESI
-105 NGMGTKPAGENWYYW
+105 NGMGTEQAGKNWYYW
-120 SFYVNGQYSMV
+120 SFYVNGQYSNV
-131 GLGSYELQDGDQISL
+131 GMGSYVLQEGDQISL
-146 IYSYDDPSNEAAVF
+146 IYTYDDLSTEASVF
-160 ADNASLNPETA
+160 ADDTSLNPETP
-171 AVESAEASMKQAQ
+171 AVESAEASMKKAQ
-184 AIAAKEIYNKYFAGE
+184 GIAAKEIYNSYFADG
-199 NEHIPGLGSVN
+199 HIPGLGSVN

-298 MASKKLYEADDSY
+298 MASKKLYEADNSY

-320 FDSGN
+320 FDSGD
-325 YTLPEGENYCT
+325 YALPEGENYCT

-349 KTIAGSIEWNLIDD
+349 ETIAGSIEWDLIDG

-370 LAPYTESASVEKA
+370 LAAYTEDASVQKA

-391 GKMQDTQGYLGDSY
+391 GKMQDAQGYLGDSY

-423 GINPMIETENVDFV
+423 GIHPMIETENVDFV

-456 KMSDVVMNYSPEQI
+456 KLSASVMNYSPEQI

-505 DEKPQ
+505 EERPQ
-510 PDASATPS
+510 PDPSATPS
-518 AAPSTAPSANPSTA
+518 AA
-532 PSVSPSAAPSVSPS
+532 PSVSPSAAPSATPD
-546 EAPST
+546 
-551 SPSTAP
+551 
-557 SANPSAAPSVAPS
+557 ANPSVIVLSETPAA
-570 TSPSTAP
+570 
-577 SANPS
+577 
-582 TAPSTAPSTSPSTA
+582 
-596 PSANPSTAP
+596 
-605 SANPSAAPSA
+605 
-615 SPVAAD
+615 
-621 GTDKTVSKKNPAKKI
+621 KKNPAKKI
-636 VASKKK
+636 VAAKKK
-642 VNTKK
+642 INTKK

-655 KVTAENPKKATTDAV
+655 KVAAKNPKKVTTDAV
-670 KVTGK
+670 KVSGK

-697 KGKQVVKVK
+697 KGKRIVKIK

-714 TLKIR
+714 TLNVR

>member
-1 MKQRRRVWSICL
+1 MKQRKRVWSICL
-13 VIALVFSSVFTW
+13 VIALVFSSIFTW
-25 NEPALTVYAS
+25 NEPALTAYAS
-35 ETKTEQ
+35 EVKAEK

-53 DGTKTVSIGKTPLQL
+53 DGTKTVAIGKMPVQVDEGTKADVAVKAVL
-68 DKGTYASEAVE
+68 DASE
-79 KVLRTSKYKDNYDI
+79 YKDNYVI
-93 QDTGLG
+93 KDTSYG
-99 PFLESI
+99 PYLAAI
-105 NGMGTKPAGENWYYW
+105 NDVAEDDVNWTAYW
-120 SFYVNGQYSMV
+120 SFWVNGQYSN
-131 GLGSYELQDGDQISL
+131 LGMGDYVLQEGDQISL
-146 IYSYDDPSNEAAVF
+146 IYTYDDPSTEASVF
-160 ADNASLNPETA
+160 ADDTSLNPETP
-171 AVESAEASMKQAQ
+171 AVESAEASMKKAQ
-184 AIAAKEIYNKYFAGE
+184 GIAAKEIYSSYFADG
-199 NEHIPGLGSVN
+199 HIPGLGSVN

-284 MDARTTGGYDLIEK
+284 MDARTTGDYDLIEK
-298 MASKKLYEADDSY
+298 MASKKLYEADNSY

-349 KTIAGSIEWNLIDD
+349 ETIAGSIKWNLIDD

-456 KMSDVVMNYSPEQI
+456 KLADSVMNYSPEQI
-470 LRGITSFVYAAEN
+470 LRGITSFVYTAEN

-510 PDASATPS
+510 PDPSATPS
-518 AAPSTAPSANPSTA
+518 ATPSASPSAA
-532 PSVSPSAAPSVSPS
+532 PGTSPSASPSAAPSATPD
-546 EAPST
+546 
-551 SPSTAP
+551 
-557 SANPSAAPSVAPS
+557 ANPSVIAPS
-570 TSPSTAP
+570 
-577 SANPS
+577 
-582 TAPSTAPSTSPSTA
+582 
-596 PSANPSTAP
+596 
-605 SANPSAAPSA
+605 
-615 SPVAAD
+615 
-621 GTDKTVSKKNPAKKI
+621 KTPAVKKNPAKKI
-636 VASKKK
+636 VAAKKK
-642 VNTKK
+642 INAKK

-655 KVTAENPKKATTDAV
+655 KVTAKDSKKVTTDAV
-670 KVTGK
+670 KVSGK
-675 KIKVKKITKKAGK
+675 KIKVNKITKKAGK

-697 KGKQVVKVK
+697 KGKRIVKIK

-714 TLKIR
+714 TLNVR

>member
-1 MKQRRRVWSICL
+1 MRQRKKVWSICL
-13 VIALVFSSVFTW
+13 VIALVFSSIFTW
-25 NEPALTVYAS
+25 NEPALTAYAS
-35 ETKTEQ
+35 ETKTEK
-41 IVVYVAAQGKSS
+41 IVVYVAAQGKSL
-53 DGTKTVSIGKTPLQL
+53 DGTKTVAIDQTPVQV
-68 DKGTYASEAVE
+68 DKGTNAAAAVKAVLDASD
-79 KVLRTSKYKDNYDI
+79 YKDNYDI
-93 QDTGLG
+93 PDTGYG
-99 PFLESI
+99 PYLESI
-105 NGMGTKPAGENWYYW
+105 NGMGTEQAGKNWYYW
-120 SFYVNGQYSMV
+120 SFYVNGQYSNV
-131 GLGSYELQDGDQISL
+131 GMGSYVLQEGDQISL
-146 IYSYDDPSNEAAVF
+146 IYTYDDLSTEASVF
-160 ADNASLNPETA
+160 ADDTSLNPETP
-171 AVESAEASMKQAQ
+171 AVESAEASMKKAQ
-184 AIAAKEIYNKYFAGE
+184 GIAAKEIYNSYFADG
-199 NEHIPGLGSVN
+199 HIPGLGSVN

-260 ETFSSKKV
+260 ETFSSKKAS
-268 PEQNYA
+268 EQSFAY
-274 FVVLAMTALG
+274 VVLAMTALG

-298 MASKKLYEADDSY
+298 MASKKLYEADNSY

-349 KTIAGSIEWNLIDD
+349 ETIAGSIEWDLIDG

-370 LAPYTESASVEKA
+370 LAAYTEDASVQKA

-423 GINPMIETENVDFV
+423 GIHPMIETENVDFV

-456 KMSDVVMNYSPEQI
+456 KLSASVMNYSPEQI

-505 DEKPQ
+505 EERPQ
-510 PDASATPS
+510 PDPSATPSATPSASPS
-518 AAPSTAPSANPSTA
+518 AAPSTNPSAV
-532 PSVSPSAAPSVSPS
+532 PSVSPSAAPSATPD
-546 EAPST
+546 
-551 SPSTAP
+551 
-557 SANPSAAPSVAPS
+557 ANPSVIVLSETPAA
-570 TSPSTAP
+570 
-577 SANPS
+577 
-582 TAPSTAPSTSPSTA
+582 
-596 PSANPSTAP
+596 
-605 SANPSAAPSA
+605 
-615 SPVAAD
+615 
-621 GTDKTVSKKNPAKKI
+621 KKNPAKKI
-636 VASKKK
+636 VAAKKK
-642 VNTKK
+642 INTKK

-655 KVTAENPKKATTDAV
+655 KVAAKNPKKVTTDAV
-670 KVTGK
+670 KVSGK

-697 KGKQVVKVK
+697 KGKRIVKIK

-714 TLKIR
+714 TLNVR

>member
-1 MKQRRRVWSICL
+1 MRQRKKVWSICL
-13 VIALVFSSVFTW
+13 VIALVFSSIFTW
-25 NEPALTVYAS
+25 NEPALTAYAS
-35 ETKTEQ
+35 ETKTEK
-41 IVVYVAAQGKSS
+41 IVVYVAAQGKSL
-53 DGTKTVSIGKTPLQL
+53 DGTKTAAIDKTPVQV
-68 DKGTYASEAVE
+68 DKGTNAAAAVKAVLDASD
-79 KVLRTSKYKDNYDI
+79 YKDNYDI
-93 QDTGLG
+93 PDTGYG
-99 PFLESI
+99 PYLESI
-105 NGMGTKPAGENWYYW
+105 NGMGTEQAGKNWYYW
-120 SFYVNGQYSMV
+120 SFYVNGQYSNV
-131 GLGSYELQDGDQISL
+131 GMGSYVLQEGDQISL
-146 IYSYDDPSNEAAVF
+146 IYTYDDLSTEASVF
-160 ADNASLNPETA
+160 ADDTSLNPETP
-171 AVESAEASMKQAQ
+171 AVESAEVSMKKAQ
-184 AIAAKEIYNKYFAGE
+184 EIYNSYFADG
-199 NEHIPGLGSVN
+199 HIPGLGSVN

-298 MASKKLYEADDSY
+298 MASKKLYEADNSY

-349 KTIAGSIEWNLIDD
+349 ETIAGSIEWDLIDG

-370 LAPYTESASVEKA
+370 LAAYTEDASVQKA

-423 GINPMIETENVDFV
+423 GIHPMIETENVDFV

-456 KMSDVVMNYSPEQI
+456 KLSASVMNYSPEQI

-505 DEKPQ
+505 EERPQ
-510 PDASATPS
+510 PDPSATPSATPSASPS
-518 AAPSTAPSANPSTA
+518 AAPSTNPSAV
-532 PSVSPSAAPSVSPS
+532 PSVSPSAAPSATPD
-546 EAPST
+546 
-551 SPSTAP
+551 
-557 SANPSAAPSVAPS
+557 ANPSVIVLSETPAA
-570 TSPSTAP
+570 
-577 SANPS
+577 
-582 TAPSTAPSTSPSTA
+582 
-596 PSANPSTAP
+596 
-605 SANPSAAPSA
+605 
-615 SPVAAD
+615 
-621 GTDKTVSKKNPAKKI
+621 KKNPAKKI
-636 VASKKK
+636 VAAKKK
-642 VNTKK
+642 INTKK

-655 KVTAENPKKATTDAV
+655 KVAAKNPKKVTTDAV
-670 KVTGK
+670 KVSGK

-697 KGKQVVKVK
+697 KGKRIVKIK

-714 TLKIR
+714 TLNVR

>member
-1 MKQRRRVWSICL
+1 MRQRKKVWSICL
-13 VIALVFSSVFTW
+13 VIALVFSSIFTW
-25 NEPALTVYAS
+25 NEPALTAYAS
-35 ETKTEQ
+35 ETKTEK
-41 IVVYVAAQGKSS
+41 IVVYVAAQGKSL
-53 DGTKTVSIGKTPLQL
+53 DGTKTVAIDKTPVQV
-68 DKGTYASEAVE
+68 DKGTNAAAAVKAVLDASD
-79 KVLRTSKYKDNYDI
+79 YKDNYDI
-93 QDTGLG
+93 PDTGYG
-99 PFLESI
+99 PYLESI
-105 NGMGTKPAGENWYYW
+105 NGMGTEQAGKNWYYW
-120 SFYVNGQYSMV
+120 SFYVNGQYSNV
-131 GLGSYELQDGDQISL
+131 GMGSYVLQEGDQISL
-146 IYSYDDPSNEAAVF
+146 IYTYDDLSTEASVF
-160 ADNASLNPETA
+160 ADDTSLNPETP
-171 AVESAEASMKQAQ
+171 AVESAEASMKKAQ
-184 AIAAKEIYNKYFAGE
+184 GIAAKEIYNSYFADG
-199 NEHIPGLGSVN
+199 HIPGLGSVN

-260 ETFSSKKV
+260 ETFSSKKAS
-268 PEQNYA
+268 EQSFAY
-274 FVVLAMTALG
+274 VVLAMTALG

-298 MASKKLYEADDSY
+298 MASKKLYEADNSY

-349 KTIAGSIEWNLIDD
+349 ETIAGSIEWDLIDG

-370 LAPYTESASVEKA
+370 LAAYTEDASVQKA

-423 GINPMIETENVDFV
+423 GIHPMIETENVDFV

-456 KMSDVVMNYSPEQI
+456 KLSASVMNYSPEQI

-505 DEKPQ
+505 EERPQ
-510 PDASATPS
+510 PDPSATPS
-518 AAPSTAPSANPSTA
+518 AT
-532 PSVSPSAAPSVSPS
+532 PSVSPSAAPS
-546 EAPST
+546 T
-551 SPSTAP
+551 
-557 SANPSAAPSVAPS
+557 NPSATPSVS
-570 TSPSTAP
+570 
-577 SANPS
+577 
-582 TAPSTAPSTSPSTA
+582 
-596 PSANPSTAP
+596 
-605 SANPSAAPSA
+605 PSAAPSA
-615 SPVAAD
+615 TPDANPSVIVLSETPAA
-621 GTDKTVSKKNPAKKI
+621 KKNPAKKI
-636 VASKKK
+636 VAAKKK
-642 VNTKK
+642 INTKK

-655 KVTAENPKKATTDAV
+655 KVAAKNPKKVTTDAV
-670 KVTGK
+670 KVSGK
-675 KIKVKKITKKAGK
+675 KIKVKKLSLIH
-688 ITIKVKALK
+688 I
-697 KGKQVVKVK
+697 
-706 VGKASTKV
+706 
-714 TLKIR
+714 

>member
-1 MKQRRRVWSICL
+1 MRQRKKVWSICL
-13 VIALVFSSVFTW
+13 VIALVFSSIFTW
-25 NEPALTVYAS
+25 NEPALTAYAS
-35 ETKTEQ
+35 ETKTEK
-41 IVVYVAAQGKSS
+41 IVVYVAAQGKSL
-53 DGTKTVSIGKTPLQL
+53 DGTKTVAIDKTPVQV
-68 DKGTYASEAVE
+68 DKGTNAAAAVKAVLDASD
-79 KVLRTSKYKDNYDI
+79 YKDNYDI
-93 QDTGLG
+93 PDTGYG
-99 PFLESI
+99 PYLESI
-105 NGMGTKPAGENWYYW
+105 NGMGTEQAGKNWYYW
-120 SFYVNGQYSMV
+120 SFYVNGQYSNV
-131 GLGSYELQDGDQISL
+131 GMGSYVLQEGDQISL
-146 IYSYDDPSNEAAVF
+146 IYTYDDLSTEASVF
-160 ADNASLNPETA
+160 ADDTSLNPETP
-171 AVESAEASMKQAQ
+171 AVESAEASMKKAQ
-184 AIAAKEIYNKYFAGE
+184 GIAAKEIYNSYFADG
-199 NEHIPGLGSVN
+199 HIPGLGSVN

-260 ETFSSKKV
+260 ETFSSKKAS
-268 PEQNYA
+268 EQSFAY
-274 FVVLAMTALG
+274 VVLAMTALG

-298 MASKKLYEADDSY
+298 MASKKLYEADNSY

-349 KTIAGSIEWNLIDD
+349 ETIAGSIEWDLIDG

-370 LAPYTESASVEKA
+370 LAAYTEDASVQKA

-423 GINPMIETENVDFV
+423 GIHPMIETENVDFV

-456 KMSDVVMNYSPEQI
+456 KLSASVMNYSPEQI

-505 DEKPQ
+505 EERPQ
-510 PDASATPS
+510 PDPSATPSATPSASPS
-518 AAPSTAPSANPSTA
+518 AAPSTNPSAV
-532 PSVSPSAAPSVSPS
+532 PSVSPSAAPSATPD
-546 EAPST
+546 
-551 SPSTAP
+551 
-557 SANPSAAPSVAPS
+557 ANPSVIVLSETPAA
-570 TSPSTAP
+570 
-577 SANPS
+577 
-582 TAPSTAPSTSPSTA
+582 
-596 PSANPSTAP
+596 
-605 SANPSAAPSA
+605 
-615 SPVAAD
+615 
-621 GTDKTVSKKNPAKKI
+621 KKNPAKKI
-636 VASKKK
+636 VAAKKK
-642 VNTKK
+642 INTKK

-655 KVTAENPKKATTDAV
+655 KVAAKNPKKVTTDAV
-670 KVTGK
+670 KVSGK

-697 KGKQVVKVK
+697 KGKRILKIK

-714 TLKIR
+714 TLNVR

>member
-1 MKQRRRVWSICL
+1 MWSICL
-13 VIALVFSSVFTW
+13 VIALVFSSIFTW
-25 NEPALTVYAS
+25 NEPALTAYAS
-35 ETKTEQ
+35 ETKTEK
-41 IVVYVAAQGKSS
+41 IVVYVAAQGKSL
-53 DGTKTVSIGKTPLQL
+53 DGTKTVAIDKTPVQV
-68 DKGTYASEAVE
+68 DKGTNAAAAVKAVLDASD
-79 KVLRTSKYKDNYDI
+79 YKDNYDI
-93 QDTGLG
+93 PDTGYG
-99 PFLESI
+99 PYLESI
-105 NGMGTKPAGENWYYW
+105 NGMGTEQAGKNWYYW
-120 SFYVNGQYSMV
+120 SFYVNGQYSNV
-131 GLGSYELQDGDQISL
+131 GMGSYVLQEGDQISL
-146 IYSYDDPSNEAAVF
+146 IYTYDDLSIEASVF
-160 ADNASLNPETA
+160 ADDTSLNPETP
-171 AVESAEASMKQAQ
+171 AVESAEASMKKAQ
-184 AIAAKEIYNKYFAGE
+184 GIAAKEIYNSYFADG
-199 NEHIPGLGSVN
+199 HIPGLGSVN

-298 MASKKLYEADDSY
+298 MASKKLYEADNSY

-320 FDSGN
+320 FDSGD
-325 YTLPEGENYCT
+325 YALPEGENYCT

-349 KTIAGSIEWNLIDD
+349 ETIAGSIEWDLIDG

-391 GKMQDTQGYLGDSY
+391 GKMQNTHGYYGDS
-405 DANNAW
+405 DASNNAE
-411 TTAQTLTMLGEF
+411 TAAQTLTMLGEF
-423 GINPMIETENVDFV
+423 GIHPMIETENVDFV

-456 KMSDVVMNYSPEQI
+456 KLSASVMNYSPEQI

-505 DEKPQ
+505 EERPQ
-510 PDASATPS
+510 PDPSATPS
-518 AAPSTAPSANPSTA
+518 AT
-532 PSVSPSAAPSVSPS
+532 PSVSPSAAPS
-546 EAPST
+546 T
-551 SPSTAP
+551 
-557 SANPSAAPSVAPS
+557 NPSATPSVS
-570 TSPSTAP
+570 
-577 SANPS
+577 
-582 TAPSTAPSTSPSTA
+582 
-596 PSANPSTAP
+596 
-605 SANPSAAPSA
+605 PSAAPSA
-615 SPVAAD
+615 TPDANPSVIVLSETPAA
-621 GTDKTVSKKNPAKKI
+621 KKNPAKKI
-636 VASKKK
+636 VAAKKK
-642 VNTKK
+642 INTKK

-655 KVTAENPKKATTDAV
+655 KVAAKNPKKVTTDAV
-670 KVTGK
+670 KVSGK

-697 KGKQVVKVK
+697 KGKRIVKIK

-714 TLKIR
+714 TLNVR

>member
-1 MKQRRRVWSICL
+1 MKQRKKVWSICL
-13 VIALVFSSVFTW
+13 VIALVFSSIFTW
-25 NEPALTVYAS
+25 NEPALTAYAS
-35 ETKTEQ
+35 ETKTEK
-41 IVVYVAAQGKSS
+41 IVVYVAAQGKSL
-53 DGTKTVSIGKTPLQL
+53 DGTKTVAIDKTPVQV
-68 DKGTYASEAVE
+68 DKGTNAAAAVKAALDASD
-79 KVLRTSKYKDNYDI
+79 YKDKYDI
-93 QDTGLG
+93 PDTGYG
-99 PFLESI
+99 PYLESI
-105 NGMGTKPAGENWYYW
+105 NGMGTEQAGKNWYYW
-120 SFYVNGQYSMV
+120 SFYVNGQYSNV
-131 GLGSYELQDGDQISL
+131 GMGSYVLQEGDQISL
-146 IYSYDDPSNEAAVF
+146 IYTYDDLSTEASVF
-160 ADNASLNPETA
+160 ADDTSLNPETPA
-171 AVESAEASMKQAQ
+171 IESAEASMKKAQ
-184 AIAAKEIYNKYFAGE
+184 GIAAKEVYKNDFADG
-199 NEHIPGLGSVN
+199 HIPGLGNVN
-210 ELYAVFSLARAG
+210 ELYVVFSLARAG

-274 FVVLAMTALG
+274 YVVLAMTALG

-298 MASKKLYEADDSY
+298 MASKKLYEADNSY

-349 KTIAGSIEWNLIDD
+349 ETIAGSIEWDLIDD

-423 GINPMIETENVDFV
+423 GIHPMIETENVDFV

-456 KMSDVVMNYSPEQI
+456 KLSASVMNYSPEQI

-505 DEKPQ
+505 EERPQ
-510 PDASATPS
+510 PDPSATPSATPSASPS
-518 AAPSTAPSANPSTA
+518 AAPSTNPSAA
-532 PSVSPSAAPSVSPS
+532 PSVSPSAAPSATPD
-546 EAPST
+546 
-551 SPSTAP
+551 
-557 SANPSAAPSVAPS
+557 ANPSVIVLSETPAV
-570 TSPSTAP
+570 
-577 SANPS
+577 
-582 TAPSTAPSTSPSTA
+582 
-596 PSANPSTAP
+596 
-605 SANPSAAPSA
+605 
-615 SPVAAD
+615 
-621 GTDKTVSKKNPAKKI
+621 KKNPAKKI
-636 VASKKK
+636 VAAKKK
-642 VNTKK
+642 INAKK

-655 KVTAENPKKATTDAV
+655 EVAAKDSKKVTTDAV
-670 KVTGK
+670 KVSGK

-697 KGKQVVKVK
+697 KGKRIVKIK

-714 TLKIR
+714 TLNVR

>member
-1 MKQRRRVWSICL
+1 MRQRKKVWSICL
-13 VIALVFSSVFTW
+13 VIALVFSSIFTW
-25 NEPALTVYAS
+25 NEPALTAYAS
-35 ETKTEQ
+35 ETKTEK
-41 IVVYVAAQGKSS
+41 IVVYVAAQGKSL
-53 DGTKTVSIGKTPLQL
+53 DGTKTVAIDKTPVQV
-68 DKGTYASEAVE
+68 DKGTNAAAAVKAVLDASD
-79 KVLRTSKYKDNYDI
+79 YKDNYDI
-93 QDTGLG
+93 PDTGYG
-99 PFLESI
+99 PYLESI
-105 NGMGTKPAGENWYYW
+105 NGMGTEQAGKNWYYW
-120 SFYVNGQYSMV
+120 SFYVNGQYSNV
-131 GLGSYELQDGDQISL
+131 GMGSYVLQEGDQISL
-146 IYSYDDPSNEAAVF
+146 IYTYDDLSTEASVF
-160 ADNASLNPETA
+160 ADDTSLNPETP
-171 AVESAEASMKQAQ
+171 AVESAEASMKKAQ
-184 AIAAKEIYNKYFAGE
+184 GIAAKEIYNSYFADG
-199 NEHIPGLGSVN
+199 HIPGLGSVN

-298 MASKKLYEADDSY
+298 MASKKLYEADNSY

-349 KTIAGSIEWNLIDD
+349 ETIAGSIEWDLIDG

-391 GKMQDTQGYLGDSY
+391 GKMQDIQGYLGDSY

-423 GINPMIETENVDFV
+423 GIHPMIETENVDFV

-456 KMSDVVMNYSPEQI
+456 KLSASVMNYSPEQI

-505 DEKPQ
+505 DERPQ
-510 PDASATPS
+510 PDPSATPS
-518 AAPSTAPSANPSTA
+518 AT
-532 PSVSPSAAPSVSPS
+532 
-546 EAPST
+546 
-551 SPSTAP
+551 
-557 SANPSAAPSVAPS
+557 
-570 TSPSTAP
+570 
-577 SANPS
+577 
-582 TAPSTAPSTSPSTA
+582 
-596 PSANPSTAP
+596 
-605 SANPSAAPSA
+605 PSA
-615 SPVAAD
+615 SPSATPDANPSVIVLSETPAA
-621 GTDKTVSKKNPAKKI
+621 KKNPAKKI
-636 VASKKK
+636 VAVKKK
-642 VNTKK
+642 INAKK

-655 KVTAENPKKATTDAV
+655 KVAAKNPKKVTTDAV
-670 KVTGK
+670 KVSGK
-675 KIKVKKITKKAGK
+675 KIKVKKIMKKAGK

-697 KGKQVVKVK
+697 KGKRIVKIK

-714 TLKIR
+714 TLNVR

>member
-1 MKQRRRVWSICL
+1 MRQRKKVWSICL
-13 VIALVFSSVFTW
+13 VIALVFSSIFTW
-25 NEPALTVYAS
+25 NEPALTAYAS
-35 ETKTEQ
+35 ETKTEK
-41 IVVYVAAQGKSS
+41 IVVYVAAQGKSL
-53 DGTKTVSIGKTPLQL
+53 DGTKTVAIDKTPVQV
-68 DKGTYASEAVE
+68 DKGTNAAAAVKAVLDASD
-79 KVLRTSKYKDNYDI
+79 YKDNYDI
-93 QDTGLG
+93 PDTGYG
-99 PFLESI
+99 PYLESI
-105 NGMGTKPAGENWYYW
+105 NGMGTEQAGKNWYYW
-120 SFYVNGQYSMV
+120 SFYVNGQYSNV
-131 GLGSYELQDGDQISL
+131 GMGSYVLQEGDQISL
-146 IYSYDDPSNEAAVF
+146 IYTYDDLSTEASVF
-160 ADNASLNPETA
+160 ADDTSLNPETP
-171 AVESAEASMKQAQ
+171 AVESAEASMKKAQ
-184 AIAAKEIYNKYFAGE
+184 GIAAKEIYNSYFADG
-199 NEHIPGLGSVN
+199 HIPGLGSVN

-298 MASKKLYEADDSY
+298 MASKKLYEADNSY

-320 FDSGN
+320 FDSGD
-325 YTLPEGENYCT
+325 YALPEGENYCT

-349 KTIAGSIEWNLIDD
+349 ETIAGSIEWDLIDG

-370 LAPYTESASVEKA
+370 LAAYTEDASVQKA

-423 GINPMIETENVDFV
+423 GIHPMIETENVDFV

-456 KMSDVVMNYSPEQI
+456 KLSASVMNYSPEQI

-505 DEKPQ
+505 EERPQ
-510 PDASATPS
+510 PDPSATPS
-518 AAPSTAPSANPSTA
+518 AA
-532 PSVSPSAAPSVSPS
+532 PSVSPSAAPSATPD
-546 EAPST
+546 
-551 SPSTAP
+551 
-557 SANPSAAPSVAPS
+557 ANPSVIVLSETPAA
-570 TSPSTAP
+570 
-577 SANPS
+577 
-582 TAPSTAPSTSPSTA
+582 
-596 PSANPSTAP
+596 
-605 SANPSAAPSA
+605 
-615 SPVAAD
+615 
-621 GTDKTVSKKNPAKKI
+621 KKNPAKKI
-636 VASKKK
+636 VAAKKK
-642 VNTKK
+642 INTKK

-655 KVTAENPKKATTDAV
+655 KVAAKNPKKVTTDAV
-670 KVTGK
+670 KVSGK

-697 KGKQVVKVK
+697 KGKRIVKIK

-714 TLKIR
+714 TLNVR

>member
-1 MKQRRRVWSICL
+1 MKQRKKVWSICL
-13 VIALVFSSVFTW
+13 VIALVFSSIFTW
-25 NEPALTVYAS
+25 NEPALTAYAS
-35 ETKTEQ
+35 ETKTEK
-41 IVVYVAAQGKSS
+41 IVVYVAAQGKSL
-53 DGTKTVSIGKTPLQL
+53 DGTKTVAIDKTPVQV
-68 DKGTYASEAVE
+68 DKGTNAAAAVKAALDASEY
-79 KVLRTSKYKDNYDI
+79 TDNYVI
-93 QDTGLG
+93 KDTGYG
-99 PFLESI
+99 PYLAAI
-105 NGMGTKPAGENWYYW
+105 NDVAEDDVNWTAYW
-120 SFYVNGQYSMV
+120 SLCVNGQYSNV
-131 GLGSYELQDGDQISL
+131 GMRDCILQDGDQISW
-146 IYSYDDPSNEAAVF
+146 IYTYDDLSTEASVF
-160 ADNASLNPETA
+160 ADDASLNPETPA
-171 AVESAEASMKQAQ
+171 IETAEVSMKKAQ
-184 AIAAKEIYNKYFAGE
+184 AIAAKEVYKNDFADG
-199 NEHIPGLGSVN
+199 HIPGLGNVN
-210 ELYAVFSLARAG
+210 ELFVVFSLARAG

-298 MASKKLYEADDSY
+298 MASKKLYEADNSY

-336 REELVAKIAGNVD
+336 REELVDKIVENVEAGIIAPYADEAVVAD
-349 KTIAGSIEWNLIDD
+349 KEYGLLAYVDD

-370 LAPYTESASVEKA
+370 LASYMNDESVEKA

-391 GKMQDTQGYLGDSY
+391 GKMQNTHGYYGDS
-405 DANNAW
+405 DASNNAE
-411 TTAQTLTMLGEF
+411 TAAQTLTMLGEF
-423 GINPMIETENVDFV
+423 GIHPMIETENVDFV

-456 KMSDVVMNYSPEQI
+456 KLSASVMNYSPEQI

-505 DEKPQ
+505 DERPQ
-510 PDASATPS
+510 PDPSATPSATPSASPS
-518 AAPSTAPSANPSTA
+518 AAPSTNPSAA
-532 PSVSPSAAPSVSPS
+532 PSVSPSAAPSATPD
-546 EAPST
+546 
-551 SPSTAP
+551 
-557 SANPSAAPSVAPS
+557 ANPSVIAPS
-570 TSPSTAP
+570 
-577 SANPS
+577 
-582 TAPSTAPSTSPSTA
+582 
-596 PSANPSTAP
+596 
-605 SANPSAAPSA
+605 
-615 SPVAAD
+615 
-621 GTDKTVSKKNPAKKI
+621 KTPAVKKNPAKKI
-636 VASKKK
+636 VAAKKK
-642 VNTKK
+642 INAKK
-647 GKTVKIVI
+647 VKTVKIVI
-655 KVTAENPKKATTDAV
+655 KVTAKDPKKVTTDAV
-670 KVTGK
+670 KVSGK

-697 KGKQVVKVK
+697 KGKRIVRIK

-714 TLKIR
+714 TLNVR

>member
-1 MKQRRRVWSICL
+1 MRQRKKVWSICL
-13 VIALVFSSVFTW
+13 VIALVFSSIFTW
-25 NEPALTVYAS
+25 NEPALTAYAS
-35 ETKTEQ
+35 ETKTEK
-41 IVVYVAAQGKSS
+41 IVVYVAAQGKSL
-53 DGTKTVSIGKTPLQL
+53 DGTKTVAIDKTPVQV
-68 DKGTYASEAVE
+68 DKGTNAAAAVKAVLDASD
-79 KVLRTSKYKDNYDI
+79 YKDNYDI
-93 QDTGLG
+93 PDTGYG
-99 PFLESI
+99 PYLESI
-105 NGMGTKPAGENWYYW
+105 NGMGTEQAGKNWYYW
-120 SFYVNGQYSMV
+120 SFYVNGQYSNIGM
-131 GLGSYELQDGDQISL
+131 GSYVLQEGDQISL
-146 IYSYDDPSNEAAVF
+146 IYTYDDLSTEASVF
-160 ADNASLNPETA
+160 ADDTSLNPETP
-171 AVESAEASMKQAQ
+171 AVESAEASMKKAQ
-184 AIAAKEIYNKYFAGE
+184 GIAAKEIYNSYFADG
-199 NEHIPGLGSVN
+199 HIPGLGSVN

-298 MASKKLYEADDSY
+298 MASKKLYEADNSY

-320 FDSGN
+320 FDSGD
-325 YTLPEGENYCT
+325 YALPEGENYCT

-349 KTIAGSIEWNLIDD
+349 ETIAGSIEWDLIDG

-391 GKMQDTQGYLGDSY
+391 GKMQNTHGYYGDS
-405 DANNAW
+405 DASNNAE
-411 TTAQTLTMLGEF
+411 TAAQTLTMLGEF
-423 GINPMIETENVDFV
+423 GIHPMIETENVDFV

-456 KMSDVVMNYSPEQI
+456 KLSASVMNYSPEQI

-505 DEKPQ
+505 EERPQ
-510 PDASATPS
+510 PDPSATPS
-518 AAPSTAPSANPSTA
+518 AT
-532 PSVSPSAAPSVSPS
+532 PSVSPSAAPS
-546 EAPST
+546 T
-551 SPSTAP
+551 
-557 SANPSAAPSVAPS
+557 NPSATPSVS
-570 TSPSTAP
+570 
-577 SANPS
+577 
-582 TAPSTAPSTSPSTA
+582 
-596 PSANPSTAP
+596 
-605 SANPSAAPSA
+605 PSAAPSA
-615 SPVAAD
+615 TPDANPSVIVLSETPAA
-621 GTDKTVSKKNPAKKI
+621 KKNPAKKI
-636 VASKKK
+636 VAAKKK
-642 VNTKK
+642 INTKK

-655 KVTAENPKKATTDAV
+655 KVAAKNPKKVTTDAV
-670 KVTGK
+670 KVSGK

-697 KGKQVVKVK
+697 KGKRIVKIK

-714 TLKIR
+714 TLNVR

>member
-1 MKQRRRVWSICL
+1 MRQRKKVWSICL
-13 VIALVFSSVFTW
+13 VIALVFSSIFTW
-25 NEPALTVYAS
+25 NEPALTAYAS
-35 ETKTEQ
+35 ETKTEK
-41 IVVYVAAQGKSS
+41 IVVYVAAQGKSL
-53 DGTKTVSIGKTPLQL
+53 DGTKTVAIDKTPVQV
-68 DKGTYASEAVE
+68 DKGTNAAAAVKAVLDASD
-79 KVLRTSKYKDNYDI
+79 YKDNYDI
-93 QDTGLG
+93 PDTGYG
-99 PFLESI
+99 PYLESI
-105 NGMGTKPAGENWYYW
+105 NGMGTEQAGKNWYYW
-120 SFYVNGQYSMV
+120 SFYVNGQYSNV
-131 GLGSYELQDGDQISL
+131 GMGSYVLQEGDQISL
-146 IYSYDDPSNEAAVF
+146 IYTYDDLSTEASVF
-160 ADNASLNPETA
+160 ADDTSLNPETP
-171 AVESAEASMKQAQ
+171 AVESAEASMKKAQ
-184 AIAAKEIYNKYFAGE
+184 GIAAKEIYNSYFADG
-199 NEHIPGLGSVN
+199 HIPGLGSVN

-274 FVVLAMTALG
+274 YVVLAMTALG

-298 MASKKLYEADDSY
+298 MASKKLYEADNSY

-349 KTIAGSIEWNLIDD
+349 ETIAGSIEWDLIDD

-391 GKMQDTQGYLGDSY
+391 GKMQDTQGYLGNSY

-423 GINPMIETENVDFV
+423 GIHPMIETENVDFV

-456 KMSDVVMNYSPEQI
+456 KLSASVMNYSPEQI

-505 DEKPQ
+505 EERPQ
-510 PDASATPS
+510 PDPSATPSATPSASPS
-518 AAPSTAPSANPSTA
+518 AAPSTNPSAA
-532 PSVSPSAAPSVSPS
+532 PSVSPSAAPSATPD
-546 EAPST
+546 
-551 SPSTAP
+551 
-557 SANPSAAPSVAPS
+557 ANPSVIVLSETPAV
-570 TSPSTAP
+570 
-577 SANPS
+577 
-582 TAPSTAPSTSPSTA
+582 
-596 PSANPSTAP
+596 
-605 SANPSAAPSA
+605 
-615 SPVAAD
+615 
-621 GTDKTVSKKNPAKKI
+621 KKNPAKKI
-636 VASKKK
+636 VAAKKK
-642 VNTKK
+642 INAKK

-655 KVTAENPKKATTDAV
+655 KVTAKNPKKVTTDAV
-670 KVTGK
+670 KVSGK

-697 KGKQVVKVK
+697 KGKRIVKIK

-714 TLKIR
+714 TLNVR

>member
-1 MKQRRRVWSICL
+1 MKQRKKVWSICL
-13 VIALVFSSVFTW
+13 VIALVFSSIFTW
-25 NEPALTVYAS
+25 NEPALTAYAS
-35 ETKTEQ
+35 ETKTEK
-41 IVVYVAAQGKSS
+41 IVVYVAAQGKSL
-53 DGTKTVSIGKTPLQL
+53 DGTKTVAIDKTPVQV
-68 DKGTYASEAVE
+68 DKGTNAAAAVKAALDASEY
-79 KVLRTSKYKDNYDI
+79 TDNYVI
-93 QDTGLG
+93 KDTGYG
-99 PFLESI
+99 PYLESI
-105 NGMGTKPAGENWYYW
+105 NGMGTEQAGKNWYYW
-120 SFYVNGQYSMV
+120 SLCVNGQYSNV
-131 GLGSYELQDGDQISL
+131 GMRDCILQDGDQISW
-146 IYSYDDPSNEAAVF
+146 IYTYDDLSTEASVF
-160 ADNASLNPETA
+160 ADDASLNPETPA
-171 AVESAEASMKQAQ
+171 IETAEVSMKKAQ
-184 AIAAKEIYNKYFAGE
+184 AIAAKEIYNSYFADG
-199 NEHIPGLGSVN
+199 HIPGLGSVN

-298 MASKKLYEADDSY
+298 MASKKLYEADNSY

-325 YTLPEGENYCT
+325 YTLPEGENYYT

-349 KTIAGSIEWNLIDD
+349 ETIAGSIEWDSIDD

-391 GKMQDTQGYLGDSY
+391 GKMQDTQGYLGNSY

-423 GINPMIETENVDFV
+423 GVHPMIETENVDFV

-456 KMSDVVMNYSPEQI
+456 KLSASVMNYSPEQI

-505 DEKPQ
+505 EERPQ
-510 PDASATPS
+510 PDPSATPSATPSASPS
-518 AAPSTAPSANPSTA
+518 AAPSTNPSAV
-532 PSVSPSAAPSVSPS
+532 PSVSPSAAPSATPD
-546 EAPST
+546 
-551 SPSTAP
+551 
-557 SANPSAAPSVAPS
+557 ANPSVIVLSETPAA
-570 TSPSTAP
+570 
-577 SANPS
+577 
-582 TAPSTAPSTSPSTA
+582 
-596 PSANPSTAP
+596 
-605 SANPSAAPSA
+605 
-615 SPVAAD
+615 
-621 GTDKTVSKKNPAKKI
+621 KKNPAKKI
-636 VASKKK
+636 VAAKKK
-642 VNTKK
+642 INTKK

-655 KVTAENPKKATTDAV
+655 KVAAKNPKKVTTDAV
-670 KVTGK
+670 KVSGK

-697 KGKQVVKVK
+697 KGKRIVKIK

-714 TLKIR
+714 TLNVR

>member
-1 MKQRRRVWSICL
+1 MRQRKKVWSICL
-13 VIALVFSSVFTW
+13 VIALVFSSIFTW
-25 NEPALTVYAS
+25 NEPALTAYAS
-35 ETKTEQ
+35 KTKTEK
-41 IVVYVAAQGKSS
+41 IVVYVAAQGKSL
-53 DGTKTVSIGKTPLQL
+53 DGTKTVAIDKTPVQV
-68 DKGTYASEAVE
+68 DKGTNAAAAVKAVLDASD
-79 KVLRTSKYKDNYDI
+79 YKDNYDI
-93 QDTGLG
+93 PDTGYG
-99 PFLESI
+99 PYLESI
-105 NGMGTKPAGENWYYW
+105 NGMGTEQAGKNWYYW
-120 SFYVNGQYSMV
+120 SFYVNGQYSNV
-131 GLGSYELQDGDQISL
+131 GMGSYVLQEGDQISL
-146 IYSYDDPSNEAAVF
+146 IYTYDDLSTEASVF
-160 ADNASLNPETA
+160 ADDTSLNPETP
-171 AVESAEASMKQAQ
+171 AVESAEASMKKAQ
-184 AIAAKEIYNKYFAGE
+184 GIAAKEIYNSYFADG
-199 NEHIPGLGSVN
+199 HIPGLGSVN

-298 MASKKLYEADDSY
+298 MASKKLYEADNSY

-320 FDSGN
+320 FDSGD
-325 YTLPEGENYCT
+325 YALPEGENYCT

-349 KTIAGSIEWNLIDD
+349 ETIAGSIEWDLIDG

-391 GKMQDTQGYLGDSY
+391 GKMQNTHGYYGDS
-405 DANNAW
+405 DASNNAE
-411 TTAQTLTMLGEF
+411 TAAQTLTMLGEF
-423 GINPMIETENVDFV
+423 GIHPMIETENVDFV

-456 KMSDVVMNYSPEQI
+456 KLSASVMNYSPEQI

-505 DEKPQ
+505 EERPQ
-510 PDASATPS
+510 PDPSATPS
-518 AAPSTAPSANPSTA
+518 AT
-532 PSVSPSAAPSVSPS
+532 PSVSPSAAPS
-546 EAPST
+546 T
-551 SPSTAP
+551 
-557 SANPSAAPSVAPS
+557 NPSATPSVS
-570 TSPSTAP
+570 
-577 SANPS
+577 
-582 TAPSTAPSTSPSTA
+582 
-596 PSANPSTAP
+596 
-605 SANPSAAPSA
+605 PSAAPSA
-615 SPVAAD
+615 TPDANPSVIVLSETPAA
-621 GTDKTVSKKNPAKKI
+621 KKNPAKKI
-636 VASKKK
+636 VAAKKK
-642 VNTKK
+642 INTKK

-655 KVTAENPKKATTDAV
+655 KVAAKNPKKVTTDAV
-670 KVTGK
+670 KVSGK

-697 KGKQVVKVK
+697 KGKRIVKIK

-714 TLKIR
+714 TLNVR

>member
-1 MKQRRRVWSICL
+1 MRQRKKVWSICL
-13 VIALVFSSVFTW
+13 VIALVFSSIFTW
-25 NEPALTVYAS
+25 NEPALTAYAS
-35 ETKTEQ
+35 ETKTEK
-41 IVVYVAAQGKSS
+41 IVVYVAAQGKSL
-53 DGTKTVSIGKTPLQL
+53 DGTKTVAIDKTPVQV
-68 DKGTYASEAVE
+68 DKGTNAAAAVKAVLDASD
-79 KVLRTSKYKDNYDI
+79 YKDNCDI
-93 QDTGLG
+93 PDTGYG
-99 PFLESI
+99 PYLESI
-105 NGMGTKPAGENWYYW
+105 NGMGTEQAGKNWYYW
-120 SFYVNGQYSMV
+120 SFYVNGQYSNV
-131 GLGSYELQDGDQISL
+131 GMGSYVLQEGDQISL
-146 IYSYDDPSNEAAVF
+146 IYTYDDLSTEASVF
-160 ADNASLNPETA
+160 ADDTSLNPETP
-171 AVESAEASMKQAQ
+171 AVESAEASMKKAQ
-184 AIAAKEIYNKYFAGE
+184 GIAAKEIYNSYFADG
-199 NEHIPGLGSVN
+199 HIPGLGSVN

-260 ETFSSKKV
+260 ETFSSKKAS
-268 PEQNYA
+268 EQSFAY
-274 FVVLAMTALG
+274 VVLAMTALG

-298 MASKKLYEADDSY
+298 MASKKLYEADNSY

-349 KTIAGSIEWNLIDD
+349 ETIAGSIEWDLIDG

-370 LAPYTESASVEKA
+370 LAAYTEDASVQKA

-423 GINPMIETENVDFV
+423 GIHPMIETENVDFV

-456 KMSDVVMNYSPEQI
+456 KLSASVMNYSPEQI

-505 DEKPQ
+505 EERPQ
-510 PDASATPS
+510 PDPSATPS
-518 AAPSTAPSANPSTA
+518 AT
-532 PSVSPSAAPSVSPS
+532 PSVSPSAAPS
-546 EAPST
+546 T
-551 SPSTAP
+551 
-557 SANPSAAPSVAPS
+557 NPSATPSVS
-570 TSPSTAP
+570 
-577 SANPS
+577 
-582 TAPSTAPSTSPSTA
+582 
-596 PSANPSTAP
+596 
-605 SANPSAAPSA
+605 PSAAPSA
-615 SPVAAD
+615 TPDANPSVIVLSETPAA
-621 GTDKTVSKKNPAKKI
+621 KKNPAKKI
-636 VASKKK
+636 VAAKKK
-642 VNTKK
+642 INTKK

-655 KVTAENPKKATTDAV
+655 KVAAKNPKKVTTDAV
-670 KVTGK
+670 KVSGK

-697 KGKQVVKVK
+697 KGKRIVKIK

-714 TLKIR
+714 TLNVR

>member
-1 MKQRRRVWSICL
+1 MKQRKRVWSICL

-25 NEPALTVYAS
+25 NEPALTAYAS

-53 DGTKTVSIGKTPLQL
+53 DGTKTVSIGKTPVQL
-68 DKGTYASEAVE
+68 DKKISEDKSEKGPYASEAVE
-79 KVLRTSKYKDNYDI
+79 KVLKASEYKDNYDI
-93 QDTGLG
+93 QDTDYG
-99 PFLESI
+99 PYLESI
-105 NGMGTKPAGENWYYW
+105 NGMKTEQAGENWYYW
-120 SFYVNGQYSMV
+120 SFYVNGQYSTL

-160 ADNASLNPETA
+160 ADDASLNPETP
-171 AVESAEASMKQAQ
+171 AVESAEASMKKAQ
-184 AIAAKEIYNKYFAGE
+184 GIAAKEIYNSYFADG
-199 NEHIPGLGSVN
+199 HIPGLGSVN

-253 TKTNITE
+253 TKTNVTE

-370 LAPYTESASVEKA
+370 LAPYTERASVEKA

-450 VDLDQE
+450 VDLDQK
-456 KMSDVVMNYSPEQI
+456 KMSDEVMNYSPEQI

-483 AGETVYRVKTVPEAK
+483 AGETLYRVKTVPEAK

-518 AAPSTAPSANPSTA
+518 AAPSA
-532 PSVSPSAAPSVSPS
+532 V
-546 EAPST
+546 PST
-551 SPSTAP
+551 SP
-557 SANPSAAPSVAPS
+557 N
-570 TSPSTAP
+570 
-577 SANPS
+577 
-582 TAPSTAPSTSPSTA
+582 TAPST
-596 PSANPSTAP
+596 NPSTAP
-605 SANPSAAPSA
+605 SAVPSVSPSAAPSA

>member
-1 MKQRRRVWSICL
+1 MRQRKKVWSICL
-13 VIALVFSSVFTW
+13 VIALVFSSIFTW
-25 NEPALTVYAS
+25 NEPALTAYAS
-35 ETKTEQ
+35 ETKTEK
-41 IVVYVAAQGKSS
+41 IVVYVAAQGKSL
-53 DGTKTVSIGKTPLQL
+53 DGTKTVAIDKTPVQV
-68 DKGTYASEAVE
+68 DKGTNAATAVKAVLDASD
-79 KVLRTSKYKDNYDI
+79 YKDNYDI
-93 QDTGLG
+93 PDTGYG
-99 PFLESI
+99 PYLESI
-105 NGMGTKPAGENWYYW
+105 NGMGTEQAGKNWYYW
-120 SFYVNGQYSMV
+120 SFYVNGQYSNV
-131 GLGSYELQDGDQISL
+131 GMGSYVLQEGDQISL
-146 IYSYDDPSNEAAVF
+146 IYTYDDLSTEASVF
-160 ADNASLNPETA
+160 ADDTSLNPETP
-171 AVESAEASMKQAQ
+171 AVESAEASMKKAQ
-184 AIAAKEIYNKYFAGE
+184 GIAAKEIYNSYFADG
-199 NEHIPGLGSVN
+199 HIPGLGSVN

-260 ETFSSKKV
+260 ETFSSKKAS
-268 PEQNYA
+268 EQSFAY
-274 FVVLAMTALG
+274 VVLAMTALG

-298 MASKKLYEADDSY
+298 MASKKLYEADNSY

-349 KTIAGSIEWNLIDD
+349 ETIAGSIEWDLIDG

-370 LAPYTESASVEKA
+370 LAAYTEDASVQKA

-423 GINPMIETENVDFV
+423 GIHPMIETENVDFV

-456 KMSDVVMNYSPEQI
+456 KLSASVMNYSPEQI

-505 DEKPQ
+505 EERPQ
-510 PDASATPS
+510 PDPSATPS
-518 AAPSTAPSANPSTA
+518 AT
-532 PSVSPSAAPSVSPS
+532 PSVSPSAAPS
-546 EAPST
+546 T
-551 SPSTAP
+551 
-557 SANPSAAPSVAPS
+557 NPSATPSVS
-570 TSPSTAP
+570 
-577 SANPS
+577 
-582 TAPSTAPSTSPSTA
+582 
-596 PSANPSTAP
+596 
-605 SANPSAAPSA
+605 PSAAPSA
-615 SPVAAD
+615 TPDANPSVIVLSETPAA
-621 GTDKTVSKKNPAKKI
+621 KKNPAKKI
-636 VASKKK
+636 VAAKKK
-642 VNTKK
+642 INTKK

-655 KVTAENPKKATTDAV
+655 KVAAKNPKKVTTDAV
-670 KVTGK
+670 KVSGK

-697 KGKQVVKVK
+697 KGKRIVKIK

-714 TLKIR
+714 TLNVR